1 MERIRRSLTL
11 GLFLL
16 CLAMVAGQR
25 AVGEEFQFTVSAAAN
40 EVIIVE
46 APDTAFKIAL
56 SDTAGSPAYS
66 HYAHTHIAAIKPQSS
81 AQYAVTVEVTNN
93 NEQSVTAPEF
103 AVYTQ
108 PANTLWDWLAWFS
121 ASYAEPGTTAIL
133 TEQIARQSDAETAC
147 FATALLARQYLIEE
161 NTEQATSLLSPGA
174 HGYTCWQLAALAMSA
189 NFAIYHFADAS
200 HAGMALLPGQFE
212 NALAYASTLINPADW
227 QPTSAPTQQE
237 QVSHMLPANSYLTTQ
252 LVATLGFSNLLH
264 GSVVSSQSL
273 MEAGKYS
280 LEQARSQALEQG
292 YTKLLPDIYNG
303 LATYWS
309 LANDNVAAARYLDE
323 AIQSKQQSGDT
334 QGLAEITNN
343 LALVYLWSGRWELA
357 QHTFREATEYLTEED
372 ADITAAVL
380 TANLA
385 SSYSYLGDTDTAE
398 RYYQR
403 TLSLN
408 QSSVY
413 DDDTSHLYLAIAKI
427 AMAGQRW
434 PAALK
439 ALTQAEQKATTLRA
453 DRLPLIYALK
463 AQVLAHNKQ
472 PAEASEL
479 KNTALNSLDTLV
491 KMTERIQ
498 ALTALADTRI
508 QLGEY
513 PEAAKQIEQLT
524 ALIGE
529 HDPQQV
535 TLASLQYQLLKATEP
550 QNESALTATFN
561 KANQHILQLG
571 RELDA
576 YQMGPHWFN
585 KVRELYDA
593 HLDTLLNNP
602 TRANT
607 EQALALLETYQ
618 SQLFLRKRQDRQ
630 HQHLLKQPE
639 LESLWQQRLTL
650 ESGLVNA
657 TAENDKQ
664 HLQQQLD
671 NVKEQWLRLVNSRL
685 SNEAQT
691 NQKPLTLASVQ
702 TAIKANQVVLRYLH
716 ASEQCYVLAISASR
730 HQVTPVKCPPAL
742 PDGLSGA
749 EIIQAYRDARA
760 SDFIPQWVTNNP
772 DIGDIMWQAD
782 GRFFALPMAQ
792 LRLHDNQYVGGR
804 YTLRQTPSL
813 SEYLSPTLRQAAAPM
828 AIGIFD
834 SPAFESKSPTA
845 DTGWRNK
852 LPALP
857 WAKREGDQLASLF
870 SNYAVERYSAEQAT
884 QQALLSSD
892 LREAPLLHIATHS
905 YFDPEDPA
913 IVGLAVARN
922 PSTTTPDN
930 GFLSQSALLGEP
942 FNNQLV
948 VLSGCETSLGKMMAH
963 DGLQSLAYGVLTAG
977 ADSVIST
984 RWKVSDKPTA
994 TFMQYFYQGLKQSGS
1009 STQALRH
1016 ARQQMQRHPR
1026 FKHPMHWAGFTL
1038 TVVNQN
1044 AEFFLLQ
1051 SPQ

>member
-11 GLFLL
+11 GLLLL
-16 CLAMVAGQR
+16 CLAMAAGQR
-25 AVGEEFQFTVSAAAN
+25 AVGEEFQFTVTAAAN

-46 APDTAFKIAL
+46 APDAAFNVTLAD
-56 SDTAGSPAYS
+56 STGSPAYS
-66 HYAHTHIAAIKPQSS
+66 HYAYTHIAAIKPESS
-81 AQYAVTVEVTNN
+81 ARHAVTVEVTSNGG
-93 NEQSVTAPEF
+93 QSVTATEF

-108 PANTLWDWLAWFS
+108 PAKALWDWLAWFS
-121 ASYAEPGTTAIL
+121 ATYAENVTTALL

-147 FATALLARQYLIEE
+147 FATALLARQYLVEG
-161 NTEQATSLLSPGA
+161 NTEKATSLLIPA
-174 HGYTCWQLAALAMSA
+174 ADGYACWQIAALAMSA
-189 NFAIYHFADAS
+189 NFDIYHFADAS
-200 HAGMALLPGQFE
+200 NAAMALLPGQFK
-212 NALAYASTLINPADW
+212 NALAHAATEVNPADW
-227 QPTSAPTQQE
+227 QPTSAPLIHE
-237 QVSHMLPANSYLTTQ
+237 QVSHTLPANSYLTTQ
-252 LVATLGFSNLLH
+252 LVTTLGFSNLLH
-264 GSVVSSQSL
+264 GSVVSSQTL

-280 LEQARSQALEQG
+280 LEHARSQAIEQG

-309 LANDNVAAARYLDE
+309 LANDNVASARYLDE

-357 QHTFREATEYLTEED
+357 QQTFREAAEYLTEDD

-413 DDDTSHLYLAIAKI
+413 DDDTSHLYIALAKI

-434 PAALK
+434 QAALD
-439 ALTQAEQKATTLRA
+439 ALTQAEQKAKDLRS
-453 DRLPLIYALK
+453 DRLPVIYALQ
-463 AQVLAHNKQ
+463 AQALAHHKQ
-472 PAEASEL
+472 HTDA
-479 KNTALNSLDTLV
+479 KRVMNTALNTLDNIV

-498 ALTALADTRI
+498 ALTAITDTRI

-513 PEAAKQIEQLT
+513 PEAAKHIEQLT
-524 ALIGE
+524 ALIADD
-529 HDPQQV
+529 DPQQV
-535 TLASLQYQLLKATEP
+535 ALASLQYQLLKATEP
-550 QNESALTATFN
+550 KNGTALSATFS
-561 KANQHILQLG
+561 KANQLILQLG

-585 KVRELYDA
+585 KVRALYDA
-593 HLDTLLNNP
+593 HLDTLLTNP
-602 TRANT
+602 TTAST

-630 HQHLLKQPE
+630 RQHLLKQPE

-650 ESGLVNA
+650 EGSLVNA
-657 TAENDKQ
+657 TTKSEKH

-671 NVKEQWLRLVNSRL
+671 NVKEQWLRLVNPNL
-685 SNEAQT
+685 SNESRT
-691 NQKPLTLASVQ
+691 NEKPLTLAAVR
-702 TAIKANQVVLRYLH
+702 AALKANQVVLRYLH
-716 ASEQCYVLAISASR
+716 TREQCYVLAISASR
-730 HQVTPVKCPPAL
+730 HQVTSIKCPPAL

-749 EIIQAYRDARA
+749 EIIQAHRDARA
-760 SDFIPQWVTNNP
+760 GDFIPQWVIDNP
-772 DIGDIMWQAD
+772 NLTDIVWQAD
-782 GRFFALPMAQ
+782 GRFFSLPLAK
-792 LRLHDNQYVGGR
+792 LRLPDNQYVGGR
-804 YTLRQTPSL
+804 FTLRQTPSL
-813 SEYLSPTLRQAAAPM
+813 NEYFSASVKQSPAPM
-828 AIGIFD
+828 AVGIFD
-834 SPAFESKSPTA
+834 SPAFATNSPTPDA
-845 DTGWRNK
+845 GWRNK
-852 LPALP
+852 LPAIP

-870 SNYAVERYSAEQAT
+870 SNYSVKRYSAELAT
-884 QQALLSSD
+884 QQALLSAD

-905 YFDPEDPA
+905 YFDPKEPA

-994 TFMQYFYQGLKQSGS
+994 AFMQHFYQRLKQSGS
-1009 STQALRH
+1009 SAEALRH

-1038 TVVNQN
+1038 TVVNRQ
-1044 AEFFLLQ
+1044 AEFFSL
-1051 SPQ
+1051 P

>member
-1 MERIRRSLTL
+1 M
-11 GLFLL
+11 
-16 CLAMVAGQR
+16 CLAMAAGQR
-25 AVGEEFQFTVSAAAN
+25 AVGEEFQFTVTAAAN

-46 APDTAFKIAL
+46 SPDTAFNISL
-56 SDTAGSPAYS
+56 IDSTGGPAYS
-66 HYAHTHIAAIKPQSS
+66 HYAYTHIAAIKPESS
-81 AQYAVTVEVTNN
+81 AQDAVTVVVTSNSD
-93 NEQSVTAPEF
+93 QSVTAAEF

-108 PANTLWDWLAWFS
+108 PSNALWDWLSWFS
-121 ASYAEPGTTAIL
+121 ATYDESVSTALL
-133 TEQIARQSDAETAC
+133 TEQLARQSDAETAC
-147 FATALLARQYLIEE
+147 FATVLLARQYLVEG
-161 NTEQATSLLSPGA
+161 NTEQAASLLAPA
-174 HGYTCWQLAALAMSA
+174 VDGYACWQIAALVMSA
-189 NFAIYHFADAS
+189 NFDIYHFADAS
-200 HAGMALLPGQFE
+200 NAGMVLLPRQFK
-212 NALAYASTLINPADW
+212 NALAHAATEINPADW
-227 QPTSAPTQQE
+227 QPTSAPLIHE
-237 QVSHMLPANSYLTTQ
+237 QVSHTLPANSYLTTQ
-252 LVATLGFSNLLH
+252 LVTTLGFSNLLH
-264 GSVVSSQSL
+264 GSVESSLTL

-280 LEQARSQALEQG
+280 LEHARSQAIEQG

-309 LANDNVAAARYLDE
+309 LANDNVASARYLDE

-357 QHTFREATEYLTEED
+357 QQTFREAAEYLTEDD

-413 DDDTSHLYLAIAKI
+413 DDDTSHLYIALAKI

-434 PAALK
+434 QAALD
-439 ALTQAEQKATTLRA
+439 ALTQAEQKAKDLRS
-453 DRLPLIYALK
+453 DRLPVIYALQ
-463 AQVLAHNKQ
+463 AQALAHNKQ
-472 PAEASEL
+472 PTEASRI
-479 KNTALNSLDTLV
+479 KNTALDTLENIV

-498 ALTALADTRI
+498 ALTALTDTRI

-513 PEAAKQIEQLT
+513 PEAAKHIEQLT
-524 ALIGE
+524 ALIADD
-529 HDPQQV
+529 DPQRV
-535 TLASLQYQLLKATEP
+535 ALASLQYQLLKATEKN
-550 QNESALTATFN
+550 NESTLTATFS
-561 KANQHILQLG
+561 KANQLILQLG
-571 RELDA
+571 NELDA

-585 KVRELYDA
+585 KVRALYDA
-593 HLDTLLNNP
+593 HLDTLLTNP
-602 TRANT
+602 TTAST

-630 HQHLLKQPE
+630 RQHLLKQPE

-650 ESGLVNA
+650 EGSLVNA
-657 TAENDKQ
+657 TTKSEKH

-671 NVKEQWLRLVNSRL
+671 NVKEQWLRLVNPSL
-685 SNEAQT
+685 PNETRT
-691 NQKPLTLASVQ
+691 NEKPLTLAAVQ
-702 TAIKANQVVLRYLH
+702 TALKANQVVLRYLH
-716 ASEQCYVLAISASR
+716 TREQCYALAISAAKQ
-730 HQVTPVKCPPAL
+730 QVTSIKCPPAL

-749 EIIQAYRDARA
+749 EIIQAYRDVRA
-760 SDFIPQWVTNNP
+760 GDFIPQWVINNP
-772 DIGDIMWQAD
+772 DLTDIVWQAD
-782 GRFFALPMAQ
+782 GRFFSLPLAQ
-792 LRLHDNQYVGGR
+792 LRLPDNQYVGGR

-813 SEYLSPTLRQAAAPM
+813 NEYFSASVKQSPAPM
-828 AIGIFD
+828 AVGIFD
-834 SPAFESKSPTA
+834 SPAFATNSPTPDA
-845 DTGWRNK
+845 GWRNK
-852 LPALP
+852 LPAIP

-870 SNYAVERYSAEQAT
+870 SNYSVKRYSAELAT
-884 QQALLSSD
+884 QQALLSAD

-905 YFDPEDPA
+905 YFDPKEPA

-994 TFMQYFYQGLKQSGS
+994 AFMQHFYQRLKQSGS
-1009 STQALRH
+1009 SAEALRH

-1038 TVVNQN
+1038 TVVNRQ
-1044 AEFFLLQ
+1044 AEFFSL
-1051 SPQ
+1051 P

>member
-1 MERIRRSLTL
+1 M
-11 GLFLL
+11 
-16 CLAMVAGQR
+16 CLAMAAGQR
-25 AVGEEFQFTVSAAAN
+25 AVGEEFQFTVTAAAN

-46 APDTAFKIAL
+46 SPDTAFNISL
-56 SDTAGSPAYS
+56 IDSTGGPAYS
-66 HYAHTHIAAIKPQSS
+66 HYAYTHIAAIKPESS
-81 AQYAVTVEVTNN
+81 AQDAVTVVVTSNSD
-93 NEQSVTAPEF
+93 QSVTAAEF

-108 PANTLWDWLAWFS
+108 PSNALWDWLSWFS
-121 ASYAEPGTTAIL
+121 ATYDESVSTALL
-133 TEQIARQSDAETAC
+133 TEQLARQSDAETAC
-147 FATALLARQYLIEE
+147 FATVLLARQYLVEG
-161 NTEQATSLLSPGA
+161 NTEQAASLLAPA
-174 HGYTCWQLAALAMSA
+174 VDGYACWQIAALVMSA
-189 NFAIYHFADAS
+189 NFDIYHFADAS
-200 HAGMALLPGQFE
+200 NAGMVLLPRQFK
-212 NALAYASTLINPADW
+212 NALAHAATEINPADW
-227 QPTSAPTQQE
+227 QPTSAPLIHE
-237 QVSHMLPANSYLTTQ
+237 QVSHTLPANSYLTTQ
-252 LVATLGFSNLLH
+252 LVTTLGFSNLLH
-264 GSVVSSQSL
+264 GSVESSLTL

-280 LEQARSQALEQG
+280 LEHARSQAIEQG

-309 LANDNVAAARYLDE
+309 LANDNVASARYLDE

-357 QHTFREATEYLTEED
+357 QQTFREAAEYLTEDD

-408 QSSVY
+408 QSRVY
-413 DDDTSHLYLAIAKI
+413 DDDTSHLYIALAKI

-434 PAALK
+434 QAALD
-439 ALTQAEQKATTLRA
+439 ALTQAEQKAKDLRS
-453 DRLPLIYALK
+453 DRLPVIYALQ
-463 AQVLAHNKQ
+463 AQALAHHKQ
-472 PAEASEL
+472 HTDA
-479 KNTALNSLDTLV
+479 KRVMNTALNTLDNIV

-498 ALTALADTRI
+498 ALTAITDTRI

-513 PEAAKQIEQLT
+513 PEAAKHIEQLT
-524 ALIGE
+524 ALIADD
-529 HDPQQV
+529 DPQQV
-535 TLASLQYQLLKATEP
+535 ALASLQYQLLKATEP
-550 QNESALTATFN
+550 KNGTALSATFS
-561 KANQHILQLG
+561 KANQLILQLG
-571 RELDA
+571 NELDA

-585 KVRELYDA
+585 KVRALYDA
-593 HLDTLLNNP
+593 HLDTLLTNP
-602 TRANT
+602 TTAST

-630 HQHLLKQPE
+630 RQHLLKQPE

-650 ESGLVNA
+650 EGSLVNA
-657 TAENDKQ
+657 TTKSEKH

-671 NVKEQWLRLVNSRL
+671 NVKEQWLRLVNPNL
-685 SNEAQT
+685 SNESRT
-691 NQKPLTLASVQ
+691 NEKPLTLAAVR
-702 TAIKANQVVLRYLH
+702 AALKANQVVLRYLH
-716 ASEQCYVLAISASR
+716 TREQCYVLAISASR
-730 HQVTPVKCPPAL
+730 HQVTSIKCPPAL

-749 EIIQAYRDARA
+749 EIIQAHRDARA
-760 SDFIPQWVTNNP
+760 GDFIPQWVIDNP
-772 DIGDIMWQAD
+772 NLTDIVWQAD
-782 GRFFALPMAQ
+782 GRFFSLPLAK
-792 LRLHDNQYVGGR
+792 LRLPDNQYVGGR
-804 YTLRQTPSL
+804 FTLRQTPSL
-813 SEYLSPTLRQAAAPM
+813 NEYFSASVKQSPAPM
-828 AIGIFD
+828 AVGIFD
-834 SPAFESKSPTA
+834 SPAFATNSPTPDA
-845 DTGWRNK
+845 GWRNK
-852 LPALP
+852 LPAIP

-870 SNYAVERYSAEQAT
+870 SNFSVKRYSAELAT
-884 QQALLSSD
+884 QQALLSAD

-905 YFDPEDPA
+905 YFDPKEPA

-994 TFMQYFYQGLKQSGS
+994 TFMQHFYQGLKQSGS
-1009 STQALRH
+1009 STEALRH

-1038 TVVNQN
+1038 TVVNRQ
-1044 AEFFLLQ
+1044 AEFFSL
-1051 SPQ
+1051 P

>member
-1 MERIRRSLTL
+1 MERIRRSLTS
-11 GLFLL
+11 GLLLL
-16 CLAMVAGQR
+16 CLAMAAGQR
-25 AVGEEFQFTVSAAAN
+25 AVGEEFQFTVTAAAN

-46 APDTAFKIAL
+46 SPDTAFNISL
-56 SDTAGSPAYS
+56 IDSTGGPAYS
-66 HYAHTHIAAIKPQSS
+66 HYAYTHIAAIKPESS
-81 AQYAVTVEVTNN
+81 AQDAVTVVVTSNSD
-93 NEQSVTAPEF
+93 QSVTAAEF

-108 PANTLWDWLAWFS
+108 PSNALWDWLSWFS
-121 ASYAEPGTTAIL
+121 ATYDESVSTALL
-133 TEQIARQSDAETAC
+133 TEQLARQSDAETAC
-147 FATALLARQYLIEE
+147 FATVLLARQYLVEG
-161 NTEQATSLLSPGA
+161 NTEQAASLLAPA
-174 HGYTCWQLAALAMSA
+174 VDGYACWQIAALVMSA
-189 NFAIYHFADAS
+189 NFDIYHFADAS
-200 HAGMALLPGQFE
+200 NAGMVLLPRQFK
-212 NALAYASTLINPADW
+212 NALAHAATEINPADW
-227 QPTSAPTQQE
+227 QPTSAPLIHE
-237 QVSHMLPANSYLTTQ
+237 QVSHTLPANSYLTTQ
-252 LVATLGFSNLLH
+252 LVTTLGFSNLLH
-264 GSVVSSQSL
+264 GSVESSLTL

-280 LEQARSQALEQG
+280 LEHARSQAIEQG

-309 LANDNVAAARYLDE
+309 LANDNVASARYLDE

-357 QHTFREATEYLTEED
+357 QQTFREAAEYLTEDD

-408 QSSVY
+408 QSRVY
-413 DDDTSHLYLAIAKI
+413 DDDTSHLYIALAKI

-434 PAALK
+434 QAALD
-439 ALTQAEQKATTLRA
+439 ALTQAEQKAKDLRS
-453 DRLPLIYALK
+453 DRLPVIYALQ
-463 AQVLAHNKQ
+463 AQALAHHKQ
-472 PAEASEL
+472 HTDA
-479 KNTALNSLDTLV
+479 KRVMNTALNTLDNIV

-498 ALTALADTRI
+498 ALTAITDTRI

-513 PEAAKQIEQLT
+513 PEAAKHIEQLT
-524 ALIGE
+524 ALIADD
-529 HDPQQV
+529 DPQQV
-535 TLASLQYQLLKATEP
+535 ALASLQYQLLKATEP
-550 QNESALTATFN
+550 KNGTALSATFS
-561 KANQHILQLG
+561 KANQLILQLG

-585 KVRELYDA
+585 KVRALYDA
-593 HLDTLLNNP
+593 HLDTLLTNP
-602 TRANT
+602 TTAST

-630 HQHLLKQPE
+630 RQHLLKQPE

-650 ESGLVNA
+650 EGSLVNA
-657 TAENDKQ
+657 TTKSEKH

-671 NVKEQWLRLVNSRL
+671 NVKEQWLRLVNPNL
-685 SNEAQT
+685 SNESRT
-691 NQKPLTLASVQ
+691 NEKPLTLAAVR
-702 TAIKANQVVLRYLH
+702 AALKANQVVLRYLH
-716 ASEQCYVLAISASR
+716 TREQCYVLAISASR
-730 HQVTPVKCPPAL
+730 HQVTSIKCPPAL

-749 EIIQAYRDARA
+749 EIIQAHRDARA
-760 SDFIPQWVTNNP
+760 GDFIPQWVIDNP
-772 DIGDIMWQAD
+772 NLTDIVWQAD
-782 GRFFALPMAQ
+782 GRFFSLPLAQ
-792 LRLHDNQYVGGR
+792 LRLPDNQYVGGR

-813 SEYLSPTLRQAAAPM
+813 NEYFSASVKQSPAPM
-828 AIGIFD
+828 AVGIFD
-834 SPAFESKSPTA
+834 SPAFATNSPTPDA
-845 DTGWRNK
+845 GWRNK
-852 LPALP
+852 LPAIP

-870 SNYAVERYSAEQAT
+870 SNFSVKRYSAELAT
-884 QQALLSSD
+884 QQALLSAD

-905 YFDPEDPA
+905 YFDPKEPA

-994 TFMQYFYQGLKQSGS
+994 TFMQHFYQGLKQSGS
-1009 STQALRH
+1009 STEALRH

-1038 TVVNQN
+1038 TVVNRQ
-1044 AEFFLLQ
+1044 AEFFSL
-1051 SPQ
+1051 P

>member
-1 MERIRRSLTL
+1 MARIRRSLTSRL
-11 GLFLL
+11 LLL
-16 CLAMVAGQR
+16 CLAMVAGQH

-40 EVIIVE
+40 EIIIVE
-46 APDTAFKIAL
+46 APDAAFNITL
-56 SDTAGSPAYS
+56 DDTSGSLAYS
-66 HYAHTHIAAIKPQSS
+66 HYAYTHIAAIKPRSS

-108 PANTLWDWLAWFS
+108 SANTLWDWLAWFS

-200 HAGMALLPGQFE
+200 HAGMALLPRQFN
-212 NALAYASTLINPADW
+212 NALAHAASVINPADW
-227 QPTSAPTQQE
+227 QQTLTPLISEPA
-237 QVSHMLPANSYLTTQ
+237 SHMLPANSYLTTQ

-343 LALVYLWSGRWELA
+343 LALVYFWSGRWELA
-357 QHTFREATEYLTEED
+357 QQTFREATEYLTEED
-372 ADITAAVL
+372 TDITAAVL

-408 QSSVY
+408 QNSVF
-413 DDDTSHLYLAIAKI
+413 DDDTSHLYLALAKI

-434 PAALK
+434 PAALEV
-439 ALTQAEQKATTLRA
+439 LTQAEQKATTLRA

-593 HLDTLLNNP
+593 HLDTLLSNP
-602 TRANT
+602 IKANT

-639 LESLWQQRLTL
+639 LERLWQQRLTL
-650 ESGLVNA
+650 EGGLVNA
-657 TAENDKQ
+657 IAENDKQ

-671 NVKEQWLRLVNSRL
+671 NVKEQWLRLVNPSL
-685 SNEAQT
+685 SSEAIT
-691 NQKPLTLASVQ
+691 TEKPLTLASVQ

-760 SDFIPQWVTNNP
+760 SDFIPQWVINNP
-772 DIGDIMWQAD
+772 NIADIVWQAD
-782 GRFFALPMAQ
+782 GRFFSLPLAQ

-813 SEYLSPTLRQAAAPM
+813 NEYLSHTLGQAAAPM
-828 AIGIFD
+828 SIGIFD
-834 SPAFESKSPTA
+834 APAFESKSPAA
-845 DTGWRNK
+845 DSGWRNK

-870 SNYAVERYSAEQAT
+870 SHYSVKRYSADQAT

-892 LREAPLLHIATHS
+892 LREAALLHIATHS
-905 YFDPEDPA
+905 YFDSEDTA

-922 PSTTTPDN
+922 ASTTSPDN

-1038 TVVNQN
+1038 TVVNQQ
-1044 AEFFLLQ
+1044 AENFQ
-1051 SPQ
+1051 IK

>member
-1 MERIRRSLTL
+1 M
-11 GLFLL
+11 
-16 CLAMVAGQR
+16 CLAMAAGQR
-25 AVGEEFQFTVSAAAN
+25 AVGEEFQFTVTAAAN

-46 APDTAFKIAL
+46 SPDTAFNISL
-56 SDTAGSPAYS
+56 IDSTGGPAYS
-66 HYAHTHIAAIKPQSS
+66 HYAYTHIAAIKPESS
-81 AQYAVTVEVTNN
+81 AQDAVTVVVTSNSD
-93 NEQSVTAPEF
+93 QSVTAAEF

-108 PANTLWDWLAWFS
+108 PSNALWDWLSWFS
-121 ASYAEPGTTAIL
+121 ATYDESVSTALL
-133 TEQIARQSDAETAC
+133 TEQLARQSDAETAC
-147 FATALLARQYLIEE
+147 FATVLLARQYLVEG
-161 NTEQATSLLSPGA
+161 NTEQAASLLAPA
-174 HGYTCWQLAALAMSA
+174 VDGYACWQIAALVMSA
-189 NFAIYHFADAS
+189 NFDIYHFADAS
-200 HAGMALLPGQFE
+200 NAGMVLLPRQFK
-212 NALAYASTLINPADW
+212 NALAHAATEINPADW
-227 QPTSAPTQQE
+227 QPTSAPLIHE
-237 QVSHMLPANSYLTTQ
+237 QVSHTLPANSYLTTQ
-252 LVATLGFSNLLH
+252 LVTTLGFSNLLH
-264 GSVVSSQSL
+264 GSVESSLTL

-280 LEQARSQALEQG
+280 LEHARSQAIEQG

-309 LANDNVAAARYLDE
+309 LANDNVASARYLDE

-357 QHTFREATEYLTEED
+357 QQTFREAAEYLTEDD

-408 QSSVY
+408 QSRVY
-413 DDDTSHLYLAIAKI
+413 DDDTSHLYIALAKI

-434 PAALK
+434 QAALD
-439 ALTQAEQKATTLRA
+439 ALTQAEQKAKDLRS
-453 DRLPLIYALK
+453 DRLPVIYALQ
-463 AQVLAHNKQ
+463 AQALAHHKQ
-472 PAEASEL
+472 HTDA
-479 KNTALNSLDTLV
+479 KRVMNTALNTLDNIV

-498 ALTALADTRI
+498 ALTAITDTRI

-513 PEAAKQIEQLT
+513 PEAAKHIEQLT
-524 ALIGE
+524 ALIADD
-529 HDPQQV
+529 DPQQV
-535 TLASLQYQLLKATEP
+535 ALASLQYQLLKATEP
-550 QNESALTATFN
+550 KNGTALSATFS
-561 KANQHILQLG
+561 KANQLILQLG

-585 KVRELYDA
+585 KVRALYDA
-593 HLDTLLNNP
+593 HLDTLLTNP
-602 TRANT
+602 TTAST

-630 HQHLLKQPE
+630 RQHLLKQPE

-650 ESGLVNA
+650 EGSLVNA
-657 TAENDKQ
+657 TTKSEKH

-671 NVKEQWLRLVNSRL
+671 NVKEQWLRLVNPNL
-685 SNEAQT
+685 SNESRT
-691 NQKPLTLASVQ
+691 NEKPLTLAAVR
-702 TAIKANQVVLRYLH
+702 AALKANQVVLRYLH
-716 ASEQCYVLAISASR
+716 TREQCYVLAISASR
-730 HQVTPVKCPPAL
+730 HQVTSIKCPPAL

-749 EIIQAYRDARA
+749 EIIQAHRDARA
-760 SDFIPQWVTNNP
+760 GDFIPQWVIDNP
-772 DIGDIMWQAD
+772 NLTDIVWQAD
-782 GRFFALPMAQ
+782 GRFFSLPLAQ
-792 LRLHDNQYVGGR
+792 LRLPDNQYVGGR

-813 SEYLSPTLRQAAAPM
+813 NEYFSASVKQSPAPM
-828 AIGIFD
+828 AVGIFD
-834 SPAFESKSPTA
+834 SPAFATNSPTPDA
-845 DTGWRNK
+845 GWRNK
-852 LPALP
+852 LPAIP

-870 SNYAVERYSAEQAT
+870 SNFSVKRYSAELAT
-884 QQALLSSD
+884 QQALLSAD

-905 YFDPEDPA
+905 YFDPKEPA

-994 TFMQYFYQGLKQSGS
+994 TFMQHFYQGLKQSGS
-1009 STQALRH
+1009 STEALRH

-1038 TVVNQN
+1038 TVVNRQ
-1044 AEFFLLQ
+1044 AEFFSL
-1051 SPQ
+1051 P

>member
-1 MERIRRSLTL
+1 MEPIRQSLSL
-11 GLFLL
+11 GLILF
-16 CLAMVAGQR
+16 CLALFAGQR
-25 AVGEEFQFTVSAAAN
+25 AVADEFQFTVTAAAN

-46 APDTAFKIAL
+46 APDTAFNITL
-56 SDTAGSPAYS
+56 DGTTGSPANS
-66 HYAHTHIAAIKPQSS
+66 HYGYTHIAAIRPQSS
-81 AQYAVTVEVTNN
+81 AEYAVTITVNDNSEP
-93 NEQSVTAPEF
+93 SVTASEF
-103 AVYTQ
+103 AVYSQ
-108 PANTLWDWLAWFS
+108 PANALWDWLAWFS
-121 ASYAEPGTTAIL
+121 ATYEDSGNATVL

-161 NTEQATSLLSPGA
+161 NTEQASSLLAPA
-174 HGYTCWQLAALAMSA
+174 ANGYTCWQLAALAMSA
-189 NFAIYHFADAS
+189 NFGIYHFADAS
-200 HAGMALLPGQFE
+200 NAGMALLPGQFK
-212 NALAYASTLINPADW
+212 NALTHATSVINPADW
-227 QPTSAPTQQE
+227 QPASESLPGEPAG
-237 QVSHMLPANSYLTTQ
+237 HMLPANSYLTTQ
-252 LVATLGFSNLLH
+252 LIATLGFSNLLH
-264 GSVVSSQSL
+264 GSVVSSQTL

-280 LEQARSQALEQG
+280 LEQARSQAIEQG

-309 LANDNVAAARYLDE
+309 LANDNVAAARYLNE
-323 AIQSKQQSGDT
+323 AIRSKQQSGDT

-357 QHTFREATEYLTEED
+357 QQTFREATEYLTEDD

-403 TLSLN
+403 TLTLN
-408 QSSVY
+408 QSRVY
-413 DDDTSHLYLAIAKI
+413 DDDSSHLYIALAKI

-434 PAALK
+434 PAALD
-439 ALTQAEQKATTLRA
+439 ALTQAEQKAENLRS
-453 DRLPLIYALK
+453 DRLPLIYALQ
-463 AQVLAHNKQ
+463 AQALVHNMQ
-472 PAEASEL
+472 PAQANKL
-479 KNTALNSLDTLV
+479 KNTALDTLDNVV

-498 ALTALADTRI
+498 ALTALTDTRI

-513 PEAAKQIEQLT
+513 PEAAKQIEQLL
-524 ALIGE
+524 ALIDDD
-529 HDPQQV
+529 DPQQV
-535 TLASLQYQLLKATEP
+535 ALASLQYQLLKATEP
-550 QNESALTATFN
+550 QNKSALAATFS

-571 RELDA
+571 RKLDA

-593 HLDTLLNNP
+593 HLDTLLSHP
-602 TRANT
+602 TTANT

-650 ESGLVNA
+650 EGGLVNA
-657 TAENDKQ
+657 IAENDKQ

-671 NVKEQWLRLVNSRL
+671 NVKEQWLRLVNPSL
-685 SNEAQT
+685 SSEAIT
-691 NQKPLTLASVQ
+691 TEKPLTLASVQ

-772 DIGDIMWQAD
+772 NITDIMWQAD

>member
-1 MERIRRSLTL
+1 MERIRRSLTS
-11 GLFLL
+11 GLLLL
-16 CLAMVAGQR
+16 CLAMAAGQR
-25 AVGEEFQFTVSAAAN
+25 AVGEEFQFTVTAAAN

-46 APDTAFKIAL
+46 SPDTAFNISL
-56 SDTAGSPAYS
+56 IDSTGGPAYS
-66 HYAHTHIAAIKPQSS
+66 HYAYTHIAAIKPESS
-81 AQYAVTVEVTNN
+81 AQDAVTVVVTSNSD
-93 NEQSVTAPEF
+93 QSVTAAEF

-108 PANTLWDWLAWFS
+108 PSNALWDWLSWFS
-121 ASYAEPGTTAIL
+121 ATYDESVSTALL
-133 TEQIARQSDAETAC
+133 TEQLARQSDAETAC
-147 FATALLARQYLIEE
+147 FATVLLARQYLVEG
-161 NTEQATSLLSPGA
+161 NTEQAASLLAPA
-174 HGYTCWQLAALAMSA
+174 VDGYACWQIAALVMSA
-189 NFAIYHFADAS
+189 NFDIYHFADAS
-200 HAGMALLPGQFE
+200 NAGMVLLPRQFK
-212 NALAYASTLINPADW
+212 NALAHAATEINPADW
-227 QPTSAPTQQE
+227 QPTSAPLIHE
-237 QVSHMLPANSYLTTQ
+237 QVSHTLPANSYLTTQ
-252 LVATLGFSNLLH
+252 LVTTLGFSNLLH
-264 GSVVSSQSL
+264 GSVESSLTL

-280 LEQARSQALEQG
+280 LEHARSQAIEQG

-309 LANDNVAAARYLDE
+309 LANDNVASARYLDE

-357 QHTFREATEYLTEED
+357 QQTFREAAEYLTEDD

-408 QSSVY
+408 QSRVY
-413 DDDTSHLYLAIAKI
+413 DDDTSHLYIALAKI

-434 PAALK
+434 QAALD
-439 ALTQAEQKATTLRA
+439 ALTQAEQKAKDLRS
-453 DRLPLIYALK
+453 DRLPVIYALQ
-463 AQVLAHNKQ
+463 AQALAHHKQ
-472 PAEASEL
+472 HTDA
-479 KNTALNSLDTLV
+479 KRVMNTALNTLDNIV

-498 ALTALADTRI
+498 ALTAITDTRI

-513 PEAAKQIEQLT
+513 PEAAKHIEQLT
-524 ALIGE
+524 ALIADD
-529 HDPQQV
+529 DPQQV
-535 TLASLQYQLLKATEP
+535 ALASLQYQLLKATEP
-550 QNESALTATFN
+550 KNGTALSATFS
-561 KANQHILQLG
+561 KANQLILQLG

-585 KVRELYDA
+585 KVRALYDA
-593 HLDTLLNNP
+593 HLDTLLTNP
-602 TRANT
+602 TTAST

-630 HQHLLKQPE
+630 RQHLLKQPE

-650 ESGLVNA
+650 EGSLVNA
-657 TAENDKQ
+657 TTKSEKH

-671 NVKEQWLRLVNSRL
+671 NVKEQWLRLVNPNL
-685 SNEAQT
+685 SNESRT
-691 NQKPLTLASVQ
+691 NEKPLTLAAVR
-702 TAIKANQVVLRYLH
+702 AALKANQVVLRYLH
-716 ASEQCYVLAISASR
+716 TREQCYVLAISASR
-730 HQVTPVKCPPAL
+730 HQVTSIKCPPAL

-749 EIIQAYRDARA
+749 EIIQAYRDVRA
-760 SDFIPQWVTNNP
+760 GDFIPQWVIDNP
-772 DIGDIMWQAD
+772 NLTDIVWQAD
-782 GRFFALPMAQ
+782 GRFFSLPLAK
-792 LRLHDNQYVGGR
+792 LRLPDNQYVGGR
-804 YTLRQTPSL
+804 FTLRQTPSL
-813 SEYLSPTLRQAAAPM
+813 NEYFSASVKQSPAPM
-828 AIGIFD
+828 AVGIFD
-834 SPAFESKSPTA
+834 SPAFATNSPTPDA
-845 DTGWRNK
+845 GWRNK
-852 LPALP
+852 LPAIP

-870 SNYAVERYSAEQAT
+870 SNFSVKRYSAELAT
-884 QQALLSSD
+884 QQALLSAD

-905 YFDPEDPA
+905 YFDPKEPA

-994 TFMQYFYQGLKQSGS
+994 TFMQHFYQGLKQSGS
-1009 STQALRH
+1009 STEALRH

-1038 TVVNQN
+1038 TVVNRQ
-1044 AEFFLLQ
+1044 AEFFSL
-1051 SPQ
+1051 P

>member
-1 MERIRRSLTL
+1 M
-11 GLFLL
+11 
-16 CLAMVAGQR
+16 CLAMAAGQR
-25 AVGEEFQFTVSAAAN
+25 AVGEEFQFTVTAAAN

-46 APDTAFKIAL
+46 SPDTAFNISL
-56 SDTAGSPAYS
+56 IDSTGGPAYS
-66 HYAHTHIAAIKPQSS
+66 HYAYTHIAAIKPESS
-81 AQYAVTVEVTNN
+81 AQDAVTVVVTSNSD
-93 NEQSVTAPEF
+93 QSVTAAEF

-108 PANTLWDWLAWFS
+108 PSNALWDWLSWFS
-121 ASYAEPGTTAIL
+121 ATYDESVSTALL
-133 TEQIARQSDAETAC
+133 TEQLARQSDAETAC
-147 FATALLARQYLIEE
+147 FATVLLARQYLVEG
-161 NTEQATSLLSPGA
+161 NTEQAASLLAPA
-174 HGYTCWQLAALAMSA
+174 VDGYACWQIAALVMSA
-189 NFAIYHFADAS
+189 NFDIYHFADAS
-200 HAGMALLPGQFE
+200 NAGMVLLPRQFK
-212 NALAYASTLINPADW
+212 NALAHAATEINPADW
-227 QPTSAPTQQE
+227 QPTSAPLIHE
-237 QVSHMLPANSYLTTQ
+237 QVSHTLPANSYLTTQ
-252 LVATLGFSNLLH
+252 LVTTLGFSNLLH
-264 GSVVSSQSL
+264 GSVESSLTL

-280 LEQARSQALEQG
+280 LEHARSQAIEQG

-309 LANDNVAAARYLDE
+309 LANDNVASARYLDE

-357 QHTFREATEYLTEED
+357 QQTFREAAEYLTEDD

-408 QSSVY
+408 QSRVY
-413 DDDTSHLYLAIAKI
+413 DDDTSHLYIALAKI

-434 PAALK
+434 QAALD
-439 ALTQAEQKATTLRA
+439 ALTQAEQKAKDLRS
-453 DRLPLIYALK
+453 DRLPVIYALQ
-463 AQVLAHNKQ
+463 AQALAHHKQ
-472 PAEASEL
+472 HTDA
-479 KNTALNSLDTLV
+479 KRVMNTALNTLDNIV

-498 ALTALADTRI
+498 ALTAITDTRI

-513 PEAAKQIEQLT
+513 PEAAKHIEQLT
-524 ALIGE
+524 ALIADD
-529 HDPQQV
+529 DPQQV
-535 TLASLQYQLLKATEP
+535 ALASLQYQLLKATEP
-550 QNESALTATFN
+550 KNGTALSATFS
-561 KANQHILQLG
+561 KANQLILQLG

-585 KVRELYDA
+585 KVRALYDA
-593 HLDTLLNNP
+593 HLDTLLTNP
-602 TRANT
+602 TTAST

-630 HQHLLKQPE
+630 RQHLLKQPE

-650 ESGLVNA
+650 EGSLVNA
-657 TAENDKQ
+657 TTKSEKH

-671 NVKEQWLRLVNSRL
+671 NVKEQWLRLVNPNL
-685 SNEAQT
+685 SNESRT
-691 NQKPLTLASVQ
+691 NEKPLTLAAVR
-702 TAIKANQVVLRYLH
+702 AALKANQVVLRYLH
-716 ASEQCYVLAISASR
+716 TREQCYVLAISASR
-730 HQVTPVKCPPAL
+730 HQVTSIKCPPAL

-749 EIIQAYRDARA
+749 EIIQAYRDVRA
-760 SDFIPQWVTNNP
+760 GDFIPQWVIDNP
-772 DIGDIMWQAD
+772 NLTDIVWQAD
-782 GRFFALPMAQ
+782 GRFFSLPLAK
-792 LRLHDNQYVGGR
+792 LRLPDNQYVGGR
-804 YTLRQTPSL
+804 FTLRQTPSL
-813 SEYLSPTLRQAAAPM
+813 NEYFSASVKQSPAPM
-828 AIGIFD
+828 AVGIFD
-834 SPAFESKSPTA
+834 SPAFATNSPTPDA
-845 DTGWRNK
+845 GWRNK
-852 LPALP
+852 LPAIP

-870 SNYAVERYSAEQAT
+870 SNFSVKRYSAELAT
-884 QQALLSSD
+884 QQALLSAD

-905 YFDPEDPA
+905 YFDPKEPA

-994 TFMQYFYQGLKQSGS
+994 TFMQHFYQGLKQSGS
-1009 STQALRH
+1009 STEALRH

-1038 TVVNQN
+1038 TVVNRQ
-1044 AEFFLLQ
+1044 AEFFSL
-1051 SPQ
+1051 P

>member
-1 MERIRRSLTL
+1 M
-11 GLFLL
+11 
-16 CLAMVAGQR
+16 CLAMAAGQR
-25 AVGEEFQFTVSAAAN
+25 AVGEEFQFTVTAAAN

-46 APDTAFKIAL
+46 SPDTAFNISL
-56 SDTAGSPAYS
+56 IDSTGGPAYS
-66 HYAHTHIAAIKPQSS
+66 HYAYTHIAAIKPESS
-81 AQYAVTVEVTNN
+81 AQDAVTVVVTSNSD
-93 NEQSVTAPEF
+93 QSVTAAEF

-108 PANTLWDWLAWFS
+108 PSNALWDWLSWFS
-121 ASYAEPGTTAIL
+121 ATYDESVSTALL
-133 TEQIARQSDAETAC
+133 TEQLARQSDAETAC
-147 FATALLARQYLIEE
+147 FATVLLARQYLVEG
-161 NTEQATSLLSPGA
+161 NTEQAASLLAPA
-174 HGYTCWQLAALAMSA
+174 VDGYACWQIAALVMSA
-189 NFAIYHFADAS
+189 NFDIYHFADAS
-200 HAGMALLPGQFE
+200 NAGMVLLPRQFK
-212 NALAYASTLINPADW
+212 NALAHAATEINPADW
-227 QPTSAPTQQE
+227 QPTSAPLIHE
-237 QVSHMLPANSYLTTQ
+237 QVSHTLPANSYLTTQ
-252 LVATLGFSNLLH
+252 LVTTLGFSNLLH
-264 GSVVSSQSL
+264 GSVESSLTL

-280 LEQARSQALEQG
+280 LEHARSQAIEQG

-309 LANDNVAAARYLDE
+309 LANDNVASARYLDE

-357 QHTFREATEYLTEED
+357 QQTFREAAEYLTEDD

-408 QSSVY
+408 QSRVY
-413 DDDTSHLYLAIAKI
+413 DDDTSHLYIALAKI

-434 PAALK
+434 QAALD
-439 ALTQAEQKATTLRA
+439 ALTQAEQKAKDLRS
-453 DRLPLIYALK
+453 DRLPVIYALQ
-463 AQVLAHNKQ
+463 AQALAHHKQ
-472 PAEASEL
+472 HTDA
-479 KNTALNSLDTLV
+479 KRVMNTALNTLDNIV

-498 ALTALADTRI
+498 ALTAITDTRI

-513 PEAAKQIEQLT
+513 PEAAKHIEQLT
-524 ALIGE
+524 ALIADD
-529 HDPQQV
+529 DPQQV
-535 TLASLQYQLLKATEP
+535 ALASLQYQLLKATEP
-550 QNESALTATFN
+550 KNGTALSATFS
-561 KANQHILQLG
+561 KANQLILQLG

-585 KVRELYDA
+585 KVRALYDA
-593 HLDTLLNNP
+593 HLDTLLTNP
-602 TRANT
+602 TTAST

-630 HQHLLKQPE
+630 RQHLLKQPE

-650 ESGLVNA
+650 EGSLVNA
-657 TAENDKQ
+657 TTKSEKH

-671 NVKEQWLRLVNSRL
+671 NVKEQWLRLVNPNL
-685 SNEAQT
+685 SNESRT
-691 NQKPLTLASVQ
+691 NEKPLTLAAVR
-702 TAIKANQVVLRYLH
+702 AALKANQVVLRYLH
-716 ASEQCYVLAISASR
+716 TREQCYVLAISASR
-730 HQVTPVKCPPAL
+730 HQVTSIKCPPAL

-749 EIIQAYRDARA
+749 EIIQAHRDARA
-760 SDFIPQWVTNNP
+760 GDFIPQWVIDNP
-772 DIGDIMWQAD
+772 NLTDIVWQAD
-782 GRFFALPMAQ
+782 GRFFSLPLAK
-792 LRLHDNQYVGGR
+792 LRLPDNQYVGGR
-804 YTLRQTPSL
+804 FTLRQTPSL
-813 SEYLSPTLRQAAAPM
+813 NEYFSASVKQSPAPM
-828 AIGIFD
+828 AVGIFD
-834 SPAFESKSPTA
+834 SPAFATNSPTPDA
-845 DTGWRNK
+845 GWRNK
-852 LPALP
+852 LPAIP

-870 SNYAVERYSAEQAT
+870 SNFSVKRYSAELAT
-884 QQALLSSD
+884 QQALLSAD

-905 YFDPEDPA
+905 YFDPKEPA

-994 TFMQYFYQGLKQSGS
+994 TFMQHFYQGLKQSGS
-1009 STQALRH
+1009 STEALRH

-1038 TVVNQN
+1038 TVVNRQ
-1044 AEFFLLQ
+1044 AEFFSL
-1051 SPQ
+1051 P

>member
-1 MERIRRSLTL
+1 MEPIRQSLSL
-11 GLFLL
+11 GLILF
-16 CLAMVAGQR
+16 CLALFAGQR
-25 AVGEEFQFTVSAAAN
+25 AVADEFQFTVTAAAN

-46 APDTAFKIAL
+46 APDTAFNITL
-56 SDTAGSPAYS
+56 DGTPGSPAYS
-66 HYAHTHIAAIKPQSS
+66 HYGYTHIAAIRPQSS
-81 AQYAVTVEVTNN
+81 AEYAVTITVNDNSEP
-93 NEQSVTAPEF
+93 SVTASEF
-103 AVYTQ
+103 AVYSQ
-108 PANTLWDWLAWFS
+108 PANALWDWLAWFS
-121 ASYAEPGTTAIL
+121 ATYEDPGNATVL

-161 NTEQATSLLSPGA
+161 NTEQASSLLAPA
-174 HGYTCWQLAALAMSA
+174 ANGYTCWQLAALAMSTH
-189 NFAIYHFADAS
+189 FGIYHFADAS
-200 HAGMALLPGQFE
+200 NAGMALLPGQFK
-212 NALAYASTLINPADW
+212 NALTHATSVINPADW
-227 QPTSAPTQQE
+227 QPASESLPGEPAG
-237 QVSHMLPANSYLTTQ
+237 HMLPANSYLTTQ

-264 GSVVSSQSL
+264 GSVVSSQTL

-280 LEQARSQALEQG
+280 LEQARSQAIEQG

-309 LANDNVAAARYLDE
+309 LANDNVAAARYLNE
-323 AIQSKQQSGDT
+323 AIRSKQQSGDT

-357 QHTFREATEYLTEED
+357 QQTFREATEYLTEDD

-403 TLSLN
+403 TLTLN
-408 QSSVY
+408 QSRVY
-413 DDDTSHLYLAIAKI
+413 DDDSSHLYIAVAKI

-434 PAALK
+434 PAAFD
-439 ALTQAEQKATTLRA
+439 ALTQAEQKAENLRS
-453 DRLPLIYALK
+453 DRLPLIYALQ
-463 AQVLAHNKQ
+463 AQALVHNMQ
-472 PAEASEL
+472 PAQANKL
-479 KNTALNSLDTLV
+479 KNTALDTLDNVV

-498 ALTALADTRI
+498 ALTALTDTRI

-513 PEAAKQIEQLT
+513 PEAAKQIEQLL
-524 ALIGE
+524 ALIDDD
-529 HDPQQV
+529 DPQQV
-535 TLASLQYQLLKATEP
+535 ALASLQYQLLKATEP
-550 QNESALTATFN
+550 QNKSALAATFS

-571 RELDA
+571 RKLDA

-593 HLDTLLNNP
+593 HLDTLLSHP
-602 TRANT
+602 TTANT

-650 ESGLVNA
+650 EGGLVNA
-657 TAENDKQ
+657 IAENDKQ

-671 NVKEQWLRLVNSRL
+671 NVKEQWLRLVNPSL
-685 SNEAQT
+685 SSEAIT
-691 NQKPLTLASVQ
+691 TEKPLTLASVQ

-772 DIGDIMWQAD
+772 NITDIMWQAD

>member
-1 MERIRRSLTL
+1 M
-11 GLFLL
+11 
-16 CLAMVAGQR
+16 CLAMAAGQR
-25 AVGEEFQFTVSAAAN
+25 AVGEEFQFTVTAAAN

-46 APDTAFKIAL
+46 SPDTAFNISL
-56 SDTAGSPAYS
+56 IDSTGGPAYS
-66 HYAHTHIAAIKPQSS
+66 HYAYTHIAAIKPESS
-81 AQYAVTVEVTNN
+81 AQDAVTVVVTSNSD
-93 NEQSVTAPEF
+93 QSVTAAEF

-108 PANTLWDWLAWFS
+108 PSNALWDWLSWFS
-121 ASYAEPGTTAIL
+121 ATYDESVSTALL
-133 TEQIARQSDAETAC
+133 TEQLARQSDAETAC
-147 FATALLARQYLIEE
+147 FATVLLARQYLVEG
-161 NTEQATSLLSPGA
+161 NTEQAASLLAPA
-174 HGYTCWQLAALAMSA
+174 VDGYACWQIAALVMSA
-189 NFAIYHFADAS
+189 NFDIYHFADAS
-200 HAGMALLPGQFE
+200 HASMALLRWQFK
-212 NALAYASTLINPADW
+212 NALAHAATEINPADW
-227 QPTSAPTQQE
+227 QPTSAPLIHE
-237 QVSHMLPANSYLTTQ
+237 QVSHTLPANSYLTTQ
-252 LVATLGFSNLLH
+252 LVTTLGFSNLLH
-264 GSVVSSQSL
+264 GSVESSLTL

-280 LEQARSQALEQG
+280 LEHARSQAIEQG

-334 QGLAEITNN
+334 QGLAELTNN

-357 QHTFREATEYLTEED
+357 QQTFREAAEYLTEDD

-408 QSSVY
+408 QSRVY
-413 DDDTSHLYLAIAKI
+413 DDDTSHLYIALAKI

-434 PAALK
+434 QAALD
-439 ALTQAEQKATTLRA
+439 ALTQAEQKAKDLRS
-453 DRLPLIYALK
+453 DRLPVIYALQ
-463 AQVLAHNKQ
+463 AQALAHHKQ
-472 PAEASEL
+472 HTDA
-479 KNTALNSLDTLV
+479 KRVMNTALNTLDNIV

-498 ALTALADTRI
+498 ALTAITDTRI

-513 PEAAKQIEQLT
+513 PEAAKHIEQLT
-524 ALIGE
+524 ALIADD
-529 HDPQQV
+529 DPQRV
-535 TLASLQYQLLKATEP
+535 ALASLQYQLLKATEP
-550 QNESALTATFN
+550 KNGTALSATFS
-561 KANQHILQLG
+561 KANQLILQLG

-585 KVRELYDA
+585 KVRALYDA
-593 HLDTLLNNP
+593 HLDTLLTNP
-602 TRANT
+602 TTAST

-630 HQHLLKQPE
+630 RQHLLKQPE

-650 ESGLVNA
+650 EGSLVNA
-657 TAENDKQ
+657 TTKSEKH

-671 NVKEQWLRLVNSRL
+671 NVKEQWLRLVNPNL
-685 SNEAQT
+685 SNESRT
-691 NQKPLTLASVQ
+691 NEKPLTLAAVR
-702 TAIKANQVVLRYLH
+702 AALKANQVVLRYLH
-716 ASEQCYVLAISASR
+716 TREQCYVLAISASR
-730 HQVTPVKCPPAL
+730 HQVTSIKCPPAL

-749 EIIQAYRDARA
+749 EIIQAHRDVRA
-760 SDFIPQWVTNNP
+760 GDFIPQWVIDNP
-772 DIGDIMWQAD
+772 NLTDIVWQAD
-782 GRFFALPMAQ
+782 GRFFSLPLAK
-792 LRLHDNQYVGGR
+792 LRLPDNQYVGGR
-804 YTLRQTPSL
+804 FTLRQTPSL
-813 SEYLSPTLRQAAAPM
+813 NEYFSASVKQSPAPM
-828 AIGIFD
+828 AVGIFD
-834 SPAFESKSPTA
+834 SPAFATNSPTPDA
-845 DTGWRNK
+845 GWRNK
-852 LPALP
+852 LPAIP

-870 SNYAVERYSAEQAT
+870 SNFSVKRYSAELAT
-884 QQALLSSD
+884 QQALLSAD

-905 YFDPEDPA
+905 YFDPKEPA

-994 TFMQYFYQGLKQSGS
+994 TFMQHFYQGLKQSGS
-1009 STQALRH
+1009 STEALRH

-1038 TVVNQN
+1038 TVVNRQ
-1044 AEFFLLQ
+1044 AEFFSL
-1051 SPQ
+1051 P

>member
-11 GLFLL
+11 GLLL
-16 CLAMVAGQR
+16 LSLAMVAGQR
-25 AVGEEFQFTVSAAAN
+25 AVGEEFQFTVTAAAN

-46 APDTAFKIAL
+46 SPDTAFNITLDVSSGK
-56 SDTAGSPAYS
+56 TAYS
-66 HYAHTHIAAIKPQSS
+66 HYAYTHIAAIKPESS
-81 AQYAVTVEVTNN
+81 ARHAVTVEVTSNGG
-93 NEQSVTAPEF
+93 QSVTATEF

-108 PANTLWDWLAWFS
+108 PAKALWDWLAWFS
-121 ASYAEPGTTAIL
+121 ATYAENVTTALL

-147 FATALLARQYLIEE
+147 FATALLARQYLVEG
-161 NTEQATSLLSPGA
+161 NTEQATSLLIPA
-174 HGYTCWQLAALAMSA
+174 ADGYACWQIAALAMSA
-189 NFAIYHFADAS
+189 NFDIYHFADAS
-200 HAGMALLPGQFE
+200 NAAMALLPGQFK
-212 NALAYASTLINPADW
+212 NALAHAATEVNPADW
-227 QPTSAPTQQE
+227 QPTSAPLIHE
-237 QVSHMLPANSYLTTQ
+237 QVSHTLPANSYLTTQ
-252 LVATLGFSNLLH
+252 LVTTLGFSNLLH
-264 GSVVSSQSL
+264 GSVVSSQTL

-280 LEQARSQALEQG
+280 LEHARSQAIEQG

-309 LANDNVAAARYLDE
+309 LANDNVASARYLDE

-357 QHTFREATEYLTEED
+357 QQTFREAAEYLTEDD

-413 DDDTSHLYLAIAKI
+413 DDDTSHLYIALAKI

-434 PAALK
+434 QAALD
-439 ALTQAEQKATTLRA
+439 ALTQAEQKAKDLRS
-453 DRLPLIYALK
+453 DRLPVIYALQ
-463 AQVLAHNKQ
+463 AQALAHHKQ
-472 PAEASEL
+472 HTDA
-479 KNTALNSLDTLV
+479 KRVMNTALNTLDNIV

-498 ALTALADTRI
+498 ALTAITDTRI

-524 ALIGE
+524 ALIGDD
-529 HDPQQV
+529 DPQQV
-535 TLASLQYQLLKATEP
+535 ALASLQYQLLKATEP
-550 QNESALTATFN
+550 KNGTALSATFS
-561 KANQHILQLG
+561 KANQLILQLG

-593 HLDTLLNNP
+593 HLDTLLSNP
-602 TRANT
+602 TSANT

-630 HQHLLKQPE
+630 RQHLLKQPE

-650 ESGLVNA
+650 EGSLVNA
-657 TAENDKQ
+657 TTKSEKH

-671 NVKEQWLRLVNSRL
+671 NVKEQWLRLVNPNL
-685 SNEAQT
+685 SNESRT
-691 NQKPLTLASVQ
+691 NEKPLTLAAVQ

-716 ASEQCYVLAISASR
+716 TREQCYALAISAAKQ
-730 HQVTPVKCPPAL
+730 QVTSIKCPPAL

-749 EIIQAYRDARA
+749 EIIRAYRDARA
-760 SDFIPQWVTNNP
+760 GDFIPQWVLNNP
-772 DIGDIMWQAD
+772 DLTDIVWQAD
-782 GRFFALPMAQ
+782 GRFFSLPLAQ
-792 LRLHDNQYVGGR
+792 LRLPDNQYVGGR

-813 SEYLSPTLRQAAAPM
+813 NKYLSASVKQSPAPM

-834 SPAFESKSPTA
+834 SPAFATNSPVPDA
-845 DTGWRNK
+845 GWRNK

-870 SNYAVERYSAEQAT
+870 SNFSVKRYSAELAT
-884 QQALLSSD
+884 QQALLSAD

-905 YFDPEDPA
+905 YFDPKEPA

-994 TFMQYFYQGLKQSGS
+994 VFMQHFYQGLKQSGS
-1009 STQALRH
+1009 STEALRH
-1016 ARQQMQRHPR
+1016 ARQKMQRHPR

-1038 TVVNQN
+1038 TVVDRQ
-1044 AEFFLLQ
+1044 AEFFSL
-1051 SPQ
+1051 

>member
-1 MERIRRSLTL
+1 M
-11 GLFLL
+11 
-16 CLAMVAGQR
+16 CLAMAAGQR
-25 AVGEEFQFTVSAAAN
+25 AVGEEFQFTVTAAAN

-46 APDTAFKIAL
+46 SPDTAFNISL
-56 SDTAGSPAYS
+56 IDSTGGPAYS
-66 HYAHTHIAAIKPQSS
+66 HYAYTHIAAIKPESS
-81 AQYAVTVEVTNN
+81 AQDAVTVVVTSNSD
-93 NEQSVTAPEF
+93 QSVTAAEF

-108 PANTLWDWLAWFS
+108 PSNALWDWLSWFS
-121 ASYAEPGTTAIL
+121 ATYDESVSTALL
-133 TEQIARQSDAETAC
+133 TEQLARQSDAETAC
-147 FATALLARQYLIEE
+147 FATVLLARQYLVEG
-161 NTEQATSLLSPGA
+161 NTEQAASLLAPA
-174 HGYTCWQLAALAMSA
+174 VDGYACWQIAALVMSA
-189 NFAIYHFADAS
+189 NFDIYHFADAS
-200 HAGMALLPGQFE
+200 NAGMVLLPRQFK
-212 NALAYASTLINPADW
+212 NALAHAATEINPADW
-227 QPTSAPTQQE
+227 QPTSAPLIHE
-237 QVSHMLPANSYLTTQ
+237 QVSHTLPANSYLTTQ
-252 LVATLGFSNLLH
+252 LVTTLGFSNLLH
-264 GSVVSSQSL
+264 GSVESSLTL

-280 LEQARSQALEQG
+280 LEHARSQAIEQG

-309 LANDNVAAARYLDE
+309 LANDNVASARYLDE

-357 QHTFREATEYLTEED
+357 QQTFREAAEYLTEDD

-408 QSSVY
+408 QSRVY
-413 DDDTSHLYLAIAKI
+413 DDDTSHLYIALAKI

-434 PAALK
+434 QAALD
-439 ALTQAEQKATTLRA
+439 ALTQAEQKAKDLRS
-453 DRLPLIYALK
+453 DRLPVIYALQ
-463 AQVLAHNKQ
+463 AQALAHHKQ
-472 PAEASEL
+472 HTDA
-479 KNTALNSLDTLV
+479 KRVMNTALNTLDNIV

-498 ALTALADTRI
+498 ALTAITDTRI

-513 PEAAKQIEQLT
+513 PEAAKHIEQLT
-524 ALIGE
+524 ALIADD
-529 HDPQQV
+529 DPQQV
-535 TLASLQYQLLKATEP
+535 ALASLQYQLLKATEP
-550 QNESALTATFN
+550 KNGTALSATFS
-561 KANQHILQLG
+561 KANQLILQLG

-585 KVRELYDA
+585 KVRALYDA
-593 HLDTLLNNP
+593 HLDTLLTNP
-602 TRANT
+602 TTAST

-630 HQHLLKQPE
+630 RQHLLKQPE

-650 ESGLVNA
+650 EGSLVNA
-657 TAENDKQ
+657 TTKSEKH

-671 NVKEQWLRLVNSRL
+671 NVKEQWLRLVNPNL
-685 SNEAQT
+685 SNESRT
-691 NQKPLTLASVQ
+691 NEKPLTLAAVR
-702 TAIKANQVVLRYLH
+702 AALKANQVVLRYLYTR
-716 ASEQCYVLAISASR
+716 EQCYVLAISASR
-730 HQVTPVKCPPAL
+730 HQVTSIKCPPAL

-749 EIIQAYRDARA
+749 EIIQAHRDARA
-760 SDFIPQWVTNNP
+760 GDFIPQWVIDNP
-772 DIGDIMWQAD
+772 NLTDIVWQAD
-782 GRFFALPMAQ
+782 GRFFSLPLAK
-792 LRLHDNQYVGGR
+792 LRLPDNQYVGGR
-804 YTLRQTPSL
+804 FTLRQTPSL
-813 SEYLSPTLRQAAAPM
+813 NEYFSASVKQSPAPM
-828 AIGIFD
+828 AVGIFD
-834 SPAFESKSPTA
+834 SPAFATNSPTPDA
-845 DTGWRNK
+845 GWRNK
-852 LPALP
+852 LPAIP

-870 SNYAVERYSAEQAT
+870 SNFSVKRYSAELAT
-884 QQALLSSD
+884 QQALLSAD

-905 YFDPEDPA
+905 YFDPKEPA

-994 TFMQYFYQGLKQSGS
+994 TFMQHFYQGLKQSGS
-1009 STQALRH
+1009 STEALRH

-1038 TVVNQN
+1038 TVVNRQ
-1044 AEFFLLQ
+1044 AEFFSL
-1051 SPQ
+1051 P

>member
-1 MERIRRSLTL
+1 MERLRHSLIS
-11 GLFLL
+11 GLLLL
-16 CLAMVAGQR
+16 CLAMIAGQR
-25 AVGEEFQFTVSAAAN
+25 AVAEAFQFTVTTAAN

-56 SDTAGSPAYS
+56 SGTSGSPAYS
-66 HYAHTHIAAIKPQSS
+66 HYAYTHIAAIKPEDG
-81 AQYAVTVEVTNN
+81 AQYAVTVEVNN
-93 NEQSVTAPEF
+93 SNQSVTAAEF
-103 AVYTQ
+103 TVYTQ
-108 PANTLWDWLAWFS
+108 PANALWNWLSWFS
-121 ASYAEPGTTAIL
+121 ANYAEPATTADL
-133 TEQIARQSDAETAC
+133 TEQIARQNNAETAC
-147 FATALLARQYLIEE
+147 VATALLARQHLIAE
-161 NTEQATSLLSPGA
+161 NAEQAASLLAPA
-174 HGYTCWQLAALAMSA
+174 ADGYVCWQLAALAMAA
-189 NFAIYHFADAS
+189 NFDIYHFADAS
-200 HAGMALLPGQFE
+200 NAGMALLPGQFN
-212 NALAYASTLINPADW
+212 NALAHAASVINPADW
-227 QPTSAPTQQE
+227 QPTLAPLKSQPTR
-237 QVSHMLPANSYLTTQ
+237 HTLPATSYLATQ

-264 GSVVSSQSL
+264 GSVVSSQTL

-280 LEQARSQALEQG
+280 LEQARSQAIEQG
-292 YTKLLPDIYNG
+292 YTKQLPDIYNG

-334 QGLAEITNN
+334 QGLAELTNN
-343 LALVYLWSGRWELA
+343 LALVYLWSGRWEQA
-357 QHTFREATEYLTEED
+357 QQTFREAAEYLTKD
-372 ADITAAVL
+372 DTDITAAVL

-385 SSYSYLGDTDTAE
+385 SSYSYLGDIDTAE

-413 DDDTSHLYLAIAKI
+413 DDDTSHLHLALAKI

-434 PAALK
+434 TAALD
-439 ALTQAEQKATTLRA
+439 ALTEAEQKATNLRS
-453 DRLPLIYALK
+453 DRLPLIYALQ
-463 AQVLAHNKQ
+463 AQALAHNKQ
-472 PAEASEL
+472 PSDATRVM
-479 KNTALNSLDTLV
+479 NTAHDTFDNTV
-491 KMTERIQ
+491 KMSERIQ
-498 ALTALADTRI
+498 ALTALTDTRI

-513 PEAAKQIEQLT
+513 PEAAKLLEQLS
-524 ALIGE
+524 ALAGDE
-529 HDPQQV
+529 DPQQV
-535 TLASLQYQLLKATEP
+535 AIASLQYQLLKATEP
-550 QNESALTATFN
+550 QNESALTATFS
-561 KANQHILQLG
+561 KANRHILQLG

-593 HLDTLLNNP
+593 HLDTLLSNP
-602 TRANT
+602 TTANT

-630 HQHLLKQPE
+630 RQHLLKQPE

-650 ESGLVNA
+650 EGNLVNA
-657 TAENDKQ
+657 TSKNEKQ
-664 HLQQQLD
+664 HQQQQLD
-671 NVKEQWLRLVNSRL
+671 NAKEQWLRLVNPSL
-685 SNEAQT
+685 SNETQT
-691 NQKPLTLASVQ
+691 NEKPLTLAAVQ
-702 TAIKANQVVLRYLH
+702 AALKDNQVVLRYLH
-716 ASEQCYVLAISASR
+716 TREQCYVLVISVSR
-730 HQVTPVKCPPAL
+730 HQVTSIKCPPAL

-749 EIIQAYRDARA
+749 EIIRAYRGTSAG
-760 SDFIPQWVTNNP
+760 DFIPQWVINNP
-772 DIGDIMWQAD
+772 NLTDIVWQAD
-782 GRFFALPMAQ
+782 GRFFSLPLAL
-792 LRLHDNQYVGGR
+792 LRLPDNQFVGGR

-813 SEYLSPTLRQAAAPM
+813 SEYLSASKRQGPAPM

-834 SPAFESKSPTA
+834 SPTFANSSPTTN
-845 DTGWRNK
+845 TGWRNT

-857 WAKREGDQLASLF
+857 WAKREGDQLASHF
-870 SNYAVERYSAEQAT
+870 ANYAVKRYSAELAT
-884 QQALLSSD
+884 PQALLSAD
-892 LREAPLLHIATHS
+892 LRDATLLHIATHS
-905 YFDPEDPA
+905 YFDPEEPA

-922 PSTTTPDN
+922 PSIATPDN

-994 TFMQYFYQGLKQSGS
+994 TFMHHFYQGLKQSGS
-1009 STQALRH
+1009 STEALRH

-1038 TVVNQN
+1038 TVVNRQ
-1044 AEFFLLQ
+1044 AEFFSLQ
-1051 SPQ
+1051 

>member
-1 MERIRRSLTL
+1 
-11 GLFLL
+11 L
-16 CLAMVAGQR
+16 CLAMAAGQR
-25 AVGEEFQFTVSAAAN
+25 AVGEEFQFTVTAAAN

-46 APDTAFKIAL
+46 SPDTAFNISL
-56 SDTAGSPAYS
+56 IDSTGGPAYS
-66 HYAHTHIAAIKPQSS
+66 HYAYTHIAAIKPESS
-81 AQYAVTVEVTNN
+81 AQDAVTVVVTSNSD
-93 NEQSVTAPEF
+93 QSVTAAEF

-108 PANTLWDWLAWFS
+108 PSNALWDWLSWFS
-121 ASYAEPGTTAIL
+121 ATYDESVSTALL
-133 TEQIARQSDAETAC
+133 TEQLARQSDAETAC
-147 FATALLARQYLIEE
+147 FATVLLARQYLVEG
-161 NTEQATSLLSPGA
+161 NTEQAASLLAPA
-174 HGYTCWQLAALAMSA
+174 VDGYACWQIAALVMSA
-189 NFAIYHFADAS
+189 NFDIYHFADAS
-200 HAGMALLPGQFE
+200 NAGMVLLPRQFK
-212 NALAYASTLINPADW
+212 NALAHAATEINPADW
-227 QPTSAPTQQE
+227 QPTSAPLIHE
-237 QVSHMLPANSYLTTQ
+237 QVSHTLPANSYLTTQ
-252 LVATLGFSNLLH
+252 LVTTLGFSNLLH
-264 GSVVSSQSL
+264 GSVESSLTL

-280 LEQARSQALEQG
+280 LEHARSQAIEQG

-309 LANDNVAAARYLDE
+309 LANDNVASARYLDE

-357 QHTFREATEYLTEED
+357 QQTFREAAEYLTEDD

-408 QSSVY
+408 QSRVY
-413 DDDTSHLYLAIAKI
+413 DDDTSHLYIALAKI

-434 PAALK
+434 QAALD
-439 ALTQAEQKATTLRA
+439 ALTQAEQKAKDLRS
-453 DRLPLIYALK
+453 DRLPVIYALQ
-463 AQVLAHNKQ
+463 AQALAHHKQ
-472 PAEASEL
+472 HTDA
-479 KNTALNSLDTLV
+479 KRVMNTALNTLDNIV

-498 ALTALADTRI
+498 ALTAITDTRI

-513 PEAAKQIEQLT
+513 PEAAKHIEQLT
-524 ALIGE
+524 ALIADD
-529 HDPQQV
+529 DPQQV
-535 TLASLQYQLLKATEP
+535 ALASLQYQLLKATEP
-550 QNESALTATFN
+550 KNGTALSATFS
-561 KANQHILQLG
+561 KANQLILQLG

-585 KVRELYDA
+585 KVRALYDA
-593 HLDTLLNNP
+593 HLDTLLTNP
-602 TRANT
+602 TTAST

-630 HQHLLKQPE
+630 RQHLLKQPE

-650 ESGLVNA
+650 EGSLVNA
-657 TAENDKQ
+657 TTKSEKH

-671 NVKEQWLRLVNSRL
+671 NVKEQWLRLVNPNL
-685 SNEAQT
+685 SNESRT
-691 NQKPLTLASVQ
+691 NEKPLTLAAVR
-702 TAIKANQVVLRYLH
+702 AALKANQVVLRYLH
-716 ASEQCYVLAISASR
+716 TREQCYVLAISASR
-730 HQVTPVKCPPAL
+730 HQVTSIKCPPAL

-749 EIIQAYRDARA
+749 EIIQAHRDARA
-760 SDFIPQWVTNNP
+760 GDFIPQWVIDNP
-772 DIGDIMWQAD
+772 NLTDIVWQAD
-782 GRFFALPMAQ
+782 GRFFSLPLAK
-792 LRLHDNQYVGGR
+792 LRLPDNQYVGGR
-804 YTLRQTPSL
+804 FTLRQTPSL
-813 SEYLSPTLRQAAAPM
+813 NEYFSASVKQSPAPM
-828 AIGIFD
+828 AVGIFD
-834 SPAFESKSPTA
+834 SPAFATNSPTPDA
-845 DTGWRNK
+845 GWRNK
-852 LPALP
+852 LPAIP

-870 SNYAVERYSAEQAT
+870 SNFSVKRYSAELAT
-884 QQALLSSD
+884 QQALLSAD

-905 YFDPEDPA
+905 YFDPKEPA

-994 TFMQYFYQGLKQSGS
+994 TFMQHFYQGLKQSGS
-1009 STQALRH
+1009 STEALRH

-1038 TVVNQN
+1038 TVVNRQ
-1044 AEFFLLQ
+1044 AEFFSL
-1051 SPQ
+1051 P

>member
-1 MERIRRSLTL
+1 MERIRRSLTS
-11 GLFLL
+11 GLLLL
-16 CLAMVAGQR
+16 CLAMAAGQR
-25 AVGEEFQFTVSAAAN
+25 AVGEEFQFTVTAAAN

-46 APDTAFKIAL
+46 APDAAFNVTLAD
-56 SDTAGSPAYS
+56 STGSPAYS
-66 HYAHTHIAAIKPQSS
+66 HYAYTHIAAIKPESS
-81 AQYAVTVEVTNN
+81 ARHAVTVEVTSNGG
-93 NEQSVTAPEF
+93 QSVTATEF

-108 PANTLWDWLAWFS
+108 PAKALWDWLAWFS
-121 ASYAEPGTTAIL
+121 ATYAENVTTALL

-147 FATALLARQYLIEE
+147 LATALLARQYLVEG
-161 NTEQATSLLSPGA
+161 NTEKATSLLIPA
-174 HGYTCWQLAALAMSA
+174 ADGYACWQIAALAMSA
-189 NFAIYHFADAS
+189 NFDIYHFADAS
-200 HAGMALLPGQFE
+200 NAAMALLPGQFKI
-212 NALAYASTLINPADW
+212 ALAHAATEITPADW
-227 QPTSAPTQQE
+227 QPTSAPLIHE
-237 QVSHMLPANSYLTTQ
+237 QVSHTLPANSYLTTQ
-252 LVATLGFSNLLH
+252 LVTTLGFSNLLH
-264 GSVVSSQSL
+264 GSVVSSQTL

-280 LEQARSQALEQG
+280 LEHARSQAIEQG

-309 LANDNVAAARYLDE
+309 LANDNVASARYLDE

-357 QHTFREATEYLTEED
+357 QQTFREAAEYLTEDD

-413 DDDTSHLYLAIAKI
+413 DDDTSHLYIALAKI

-434 PAALK
+434 QAALD
-439 ALTQAEQKATTLRA
+439 ALTQAEQKAKDLRS
-453 DRLPLIYALK
+453 DRLPVIYALQ
-463 AQVLAHNKQ
+463 AQALAHHKQ
-472 PAEASEL
+472 HTDA
-479 KNTALNSLDTLV
+479 KRVMNTALNTLDNIV
-491 KMTERIQ
+491 KMTEQVQ
-498 ALTALADTRI
+498 ALTALTDTRI

-524 ALIGE
+524 ALIGDD
-529 HDPQQV
+529 DPQQV
-535 TLASLQYQLLKATEP
+535 ALASLQYQLLKATEP
-550 QNESALTATFN
+550 QNESALSATFS
-561 KANQHILQLG
+561 KANQLILQLG
-571 RELDA
+571 HDLDA

-593 HLDTLLNNP
+593 HLDTLLSNP
-602 TRANT
+602 TSANT
-607 EQALALLETYQ
+607 EQALSLLETYQ

-630 HQHLLKQPE
+630 RQHLLKQPE

-650 ESGLVNA
+650 EGSLINA
-657 TAENDKQ
+657 TTKSEKH

-671 NVKEQWLRLVNSRL
+671 NVKEQWLRLVNPSL
-685 SNEAQT
+685 PNETRT
-691 NQKPLTLASVQ
+691 NEKPLTLAAVQ
-702 TAIKANQVVLRYLH
+702 TALKANQVVLRYLH
-716 ASEQCYVLAISASR
+716 TREQCYALAISAAKQ
-730 HQVTPVKCPPAL
+730 QVTSIKCPPAL

-749 EIIQAYRDARA
+749 EIIQAYRDVRA
-760 SDFIPQWVTNNP
+760 GDFIPQWVINNP
-772 DIGDIMWQAD
+772 DLTDIVWQAD
-782 GRFFALPMAQ
+782 GRFFSLPLAQ
-792 LRLHDNQYVGGR
+792 LRLPDNQYVGGR

-813 SEYLSPTLRQAAAPM
+813 NEYFSASVKQSPAPM
-828 AIGIFD
+828 AVGIFD
-834 SPAFESKSPTA
+834 SPAFATNSPTPDA
-845 DTGWRNK
+845 GWRNK
-852 LPALP
+852 LPAIP

-870 SNYAVERYSAEQAT
+870 SNYSVKRYSAELAT
-884 QQALLSSD
+884 QQALLSAD

-905 YFDPEDPA
+905 YFDPKEPA

-994 TFMQYFYQGLKQSGS
+994 AFMQHFYQRLKQSGS
-1009 STQALRH
+1009 SAEALRH

-1038 TVVNQN
+1038 TVVNRQ
-1044 AEFFLLQ
+1044 AEFF
-1051 SPQ
+1051 SIP

>member
-11 GLFLL
+11 GLLLL
-16 CLAMVAGQR
+16 CLAMAAGQR
-25 AVGEEFQFTVSAAAN
+25 AVGEEFQFTVTAAAN

-46 APDTAFKIAL
+46 APDAAFNVTLAD
-56 SDTAGSPAYS
+56 STGSPAYS
-66 HYAHTHIAAIKPQSS
+66 HYAYTHIAAIKPESS
-81 AQYAVTVEVTNN
+81 ARHAVTVEVTSNGG
-93 NEQSVTAPEF
+93 QSVTATEF

-108 PANTLWDWLAWFS
+108 PAKALWDWLAWFS
-121 ASYAEPGTTAIL
+121 ATYAENVTTALL

-147 FATALLARQYLIEE
+147 FATALLARQYLVEG
-161 NTEQATSLLSPGA
+161 NTEKATSLLIPA
-174 HGYTCWQLAALAMSA
+174 ADGYACWQIAALAMSA
-189 NFAIYHFADAS
+189 NFDIYHFADAS
-200 HAGMALLPGQFE
+200 NAAMALLPGQFK
-212 NALAYASTLINPADW
+212 NALAHAATEVNPADW
-227 QPTSAPTQQE
+227 QPTSAPLIHE
-237 QVSHMLPANSYLTTQ
+237 QVSHTLPANSYLTTQ
-252 LVATLGFSNLLH
+252 LVTTLGFSNLLH
-264 GSVVSSQSL
+264 GSVVSSQTL

-280 LEQARSQALEQG
+280 LEHARSQAIEQG

-309 LANDNVAAARYLDE
+309 LANDNVASARYLDE

-357 QHTFREATEYLTEED
+357 QQTFREAAEYLTEDD

-413 DDDTSHLYLAIAKI
+413 DDDTSHLYIALAKI

-434 PAALK
+434 QAALD
-439 ALTQAEQKATTLRA
+439 ALTQAEQKAKDLRS
-453 DRLPLIYALK
+453 DRLPVIYALQ
-463 AQVLAHNKQ
+463 AQALAHHKQ
-472 PAEASEL
+472 HTDA
-479 KNTALNSLDTLV
+479 KRVMNTALNTLDNIV
-491 KMTERIQ
+491 KMTEQVQ
-498 ALTALADTRI
+498 ALTALTDTRI

-524 ALIGE
+524 ALIGDD
-529 HDPQQV
+529 DPQQV
-535 TLASLQYQLLKATEP
+535 ALASLQYQLLKATEP
-550 QNESALTATFN
+550 QNESALSATFS
-561 KANQHILQLG
+561 KANQLILQLG
-571 RELDA
+571 HDLDA

-593 HLDTLLNNP
+593 HLDTLLSNP
-602 TRANT
+602 TSANT
-607 EQALALLETYQ
+607 EQALSLLETYQ

-630 HQHLLKQPE
+630 RQHLLKQPE

-650 ESGLVNA
+650 EGSLINA
-657 TAENDKQ
+657 TTKSEKH

-671 NVKEQWLRLVNSRL
+671 NVKEQWLRLVNPSL
-685 SNEAQT
+685 PNETRT
-691 NQKPLTLASVQ
+691 NEKPLTLAAVQ
-702 TAIKANQVVLRYLH
+702 TALKANQVVLRYLH
-716 ASEQCYVLAISASR
+716 TREQCYALAISAAKQ
-730 HQVTPVKCPPAL
+730 QVTSIKCPPAL

-749 EIIQAYRDARA
+749 EIIQAYRDVRA
-760 SDFIPQWVTNNP
+760 GDFIPQWVINNP
-772 DIGDIMWQAD
+772 DLTDIVWQAD
-782 GRFFALPMAQ
+782 GRFFSLPLAQ
-792 LRLHDNQYVGGR
+792 LRLPDNQYVGGR

-813 SEYLSPTLRQAAAPM
+813 NEYFSASVKQSPAPM
-828 AIGIFD
+828 AVGIFD
-834 SPAFESKSPTA
+834 SPAFATNSPTPDA
-845 DTGWRNK
+845 GWRNK
-852 LPALP
+852 LPAIP

-870 SNYAVERYSAEQAT
+870 SNYSVKRYSAELAT
-884 QQALLSSD
+884 QQALLSAD

-905 YFDPEDPA
+905 YFDPKEPA

-994 TFMQYFYQGLKQSGS
+994 AFMQHFYQRLKQSGS
-1009 STQALRH
+1009 SAEALRH

-1038 TVVNQN
+1038 TVVNRQ
-1044 AEFFLLQ
+1044 AEFF
-1051 SPQ
+1051 SIP

>member
-1 MERIRRSLTL
+1 MERIRRSLTS
-11 GLFLL
+11 GLLLL
-16 CLAMVAGQR
+16 CLAMAAGQR
-25 AVGEEFQFTVSAAAN
+25 AVGEEFQFTVTAAAN

-46 APDTAFKIAL
+46 SPDTAFNISL
-56 SDTAGSPAYS
+56 IDSTGGPAYS
-66 HYAHTHIAAIKPQSS
+66 HYAYTHIAAIKPESS
-81 AQYAVTVEVTNN
+81 AQDAVTVVVTSNSD
-93 NEQSVTAPEF
+93 QSVTAAEF

-108 PANTLWDWLAWFS
+108 PSNALWDWLSWFS
-121 ASYAEPGTTAIL
+121 ATYDESVSTALL
-133 TEQIARQSDAETAC
+133 TEQLARQSDAETAC
-147 FATALLARQYLIEE
+147 FATVLLARQYLVEG
-161 NTEQATSLLSPGA
+161 NTEQAASLLAPA
-174 HGYTCWQLAALAMSA
+174 VDGYACWQIAALVMSA
-189 NFAIYHFADAS
+189 NFDIYHFADAS
-200 HAGMALLPGQFE
+200 NAGMVLLPRQFK
-212 NALAYASTLINPADW
+212 NALAHAATEINPADW
-227 QPTSAPTQQE
+227 QPTSAPLIHE
-237 QVSHMLPANSYLTTQ
+237 QVSHTLPANSYLTTQ
-252 LVATLGFSNLLH
+252 LVTTLGFSNLLH
-264 GSVVSSQSL
+264 GSVESSLTL

-280 LEQARSQALEQG
+280 LEQARSQAIEQG

-309 LANDNVAAARYLDE
+309 LANDNVASARYLDE

-357 QHTFREATEYLTEED
+357 QQTFREAAEYLTEDD

-408 QSSVY
+408 QSRVY
-413 DDDTSHLYLAIAKI
+413 DDDTSHLYIALAKI

-434 PAALK
+434 QAALD
-439 ALTQAEQKATTLRA
+439 ALTQAEQKAKDLRS
-453 DRLPLIYALK
+453 DRLPVIYALQ
-463 AQVLAHNKQ
+463 AQALAHHKQ
-472 PAEASEL
+472 HTDA
-479 KNTALNSLDTLV
+479 KRVMNTALNTLDNIV

-498 ALTALADTRI
+498 ALTAITDTRI

-513 PEAAKQIEQLT
+513 PEAAKHIEQLT
-524 ALIGE
+524 ALIADD
-529 HDPQQV
+529 DPQQV
-535 TLASLQYQLLKATEP
+535 ALASLQYQLLKATEP
-550 QNESALTATFN
+550 KNGTALSATFS
-561 KANQHILQLG
+561 KANQLILQLG

-585 KVRELYDA
+585 KVRALYDA
-593 HLDTLLNNP
+593 HLDTLLTNP
-602 TRANT
+602 TTAST

-630 HQHLLKQPE
+630 RQHLLKQPE

-650 ESGLVNA
+650 EGSLVNA
-657 TAENDKQ
+657 TTKSEKH

-671 NVKEQWLRLVNSRL
+671 NVKEQWLRLVNPNL
-685 SNEAQT
+685 SNESRT
-691 NQKPLTLASVQ
+691 NEKPLTLAAVR
-702 TAIKANQVVLRYLH
+702 AALKANQVVLRYLH
-716 ASEQCYVLAISASR
+716 TREQCYVLAISASR
-730 HQVTPVKCPPAL
+730 HQVTSIKCPPAL

-749 EIIQAYRDARA
+749 EIIQAHRDARA
-760 SDFIPQWVTNNP
+760 GDFIPQWVIDNP
-772 DIGDIMWQAD
+772 NLTDIVWQAD
-782 GRFFALPMAQ
+782 GRFFSLPLAK
-792 LRLHDNQYVGGR
+792 LRLPDNQYVGGR
-804 YTLRQTPSL
+804 FTLRQTPSL
-813 SEYLSPTLRQAAAPM
+813 NEYFSASVKQSPAPM
-828 AIGIFD
+828 AVGIFD
-834 SPAFESKSPTA
+834 SPAFATNSPTPDA
-845 DTGWRNK
+845 GWRNK
-852 LPALP
+852 LPAIP

-870 SNYAVERYSAEQAT
+870 SNFSVKRYSAELAT
-884 QQALLSSD
+884 QQALLSAD

-905 YFDPEDPA
+905 YFDPKEPA

-994 TFMQYFYQGLKQSGS
+994 TFMQHFYQGLKQSGS
-1009 STQALRH
+1009 STEALRH

-1038 TVVNQN
+1038 TVVNRQ
-1044 AEFFLLQ
+1044 AEFFSL
-1051 SPQ
+1051 P

>member
-1 MERIRRSLTL
+1 MERIRRSLTS
-11 GLFLL
+11 GLLLL
-16 CLAMVAGQR
+16 CLAMAAGQR
-25 AVGEEFQFTVSAAAN
+25 AVGEEFQFTVTAAAN

-46 APDTAFKIAL
+46 SPDTAFNISL
-56 SDTAGSPAYS
+56 IDSTGGPAYS
-66 HYAHTHIAAIKPQSS
+66 HYAYTHIAAIKPESS
-81 AQYAVTVEVTNN
+81 AQDAVTVVVTSNSD
-93 NEQSVTAPEF
+93 QSVTAAEF

-108 PANTLWDWLAWFS
+108 PSNALWDWLSWFS
-121 ASYAEPGTTAIL
+121 ATYDESVSTALL
-133 TEQIARQSDAETAC
+133 TEQLARQSDAETAC
-147 FATALLARQYLIEE
+147 FATVLLARQYLVEG
-161 NTEQATSLLSPGA
+161 NTEQAASLLAPA
-174 HGYTCWQLAALAMSA
+174 VDGYACWQIAALVMSA
-189 NFAIYHFADAS
+189 NFDIYHFADAS
-200 HAGMALLPGQFE
+200 NAGMVLLPRQFK
-212 NALAYASTLINPADW
+212 NALAHAATEINPADW
-227 QPTSAPTQQE
+227 QPTSAPLIHE
-237 QVSHMLPANSYLTTQ
+237 QVSHTLPANSYLTTQ
-252 LVATLGFSNLLH
+252 LVTTLGFSNLLH
-264 GSVVSSQSL
+264 GSVESSLTL

-280 LEQARSQALEQG
+280 LEHARSQAIEQG

-309 LANDNVAAARYLDE
+309 LANDNVASARYLDE

-357 QHTFREATEYLTEED
+357 QQTFREAAEYLTEDD

-408 QSSVY
+408 QSRVY
-413 DDDTSHLYLAIAKI
+413 DDDTSHLYIALAKI

-434 PAALK
+434 QAALD
-439 ALTQAEQKATTLRA
+439 ALTQAEQKAKDLRS
-453 DRLPLIYALK
+453 DRLPVIYALQ
-463 AQVLAHNKQ
+463 AQALAHHKQ
-472 PAEASEL
+472 HTDA
-479 KNTALNSLDTLV
+479 KRVMNTALNTLDNIV

-498 ALTALADTRI
+498 ALTAITDTRI

-513 PEAAKQIEQLT
+513 PEAAKHIEQLT
-524 ALIGE
+524 ALIADD
-529 HDPQQV
+529 DPQQV
-535 TLASLQYQLLKATEP
+535 ALASLQYQLLKATEP
-550 QNESALTATFN
+550 KNGTALSATFS
-561 KANQHILQLG
+561 KANQLILQLG

-585 KVRELYDA
+585 KVRALYDA
-593 HLDTLLNNP
+593 HLDTLLTNP
-602 TRANT
+602 TTAST

-630 HQHLLKQPE
+630 RQHLLKQPE

-650 ESGLVNA
+650 EGSLVNA
-657 TAENDKQ
+657 TTKSEKH

-671 NVKEQWLRLVNSRL
+671 NVKEQWLRLVNPNL
-685 SNEAQT
+685 SNESRT
-691 NQKPLTLASVQ
+691 NEKPLTLAAVR
-702 TAIKANQVVLRYLH
+702 AALKANQVVLRYLH
-716 ASEQCYVLAISASR
+716 TREQCYVLAISASR
-730 HQVTPVKCPPAL
+730 HQVTSIKCPPAL

-749 EIIQAYRDARA
+749 EIIQAHRDARA
-760 SDFIPQWVTNNP
+760 GDFIPQWVIDNP
-772 DIGDIMWQAD
+772 NLTDIVWQAD
-782 GRFFALPMAQ
+782 GRFFSLPLAK
-792 LRLHDNQYVGGR
+792 LRLPDNQYVGGR
-804 YTLRQTPSL
+804 FTLRQTPSL
-813 SEYLSPTLRQAAAPM
+813 NEYFSASVKQSPAPM
-828 AIGIFD
+828 AVGIFD
-834 SPAFESKSPTA
+834 SPAFATNSPTPDA
-845 DTGWRNK
+845 GWRNK
-852 LPALP
+852 LPAIP

-870 SNYAVERYSAEQAT
+870 SNFSVKRYSAELAT
-884 QQALLSSD
+884 QQALLSAD

-905 YFDPEDPA
+905 YFDPKEPA

-994 TFMQYFYQGLKQSGS
+994 TFMQHFYQGLKQSGS
-1009 STQALRH
+1009 STEALRH

-1038 TVVNQN
+1038 TVVNRQ
-1044 AEFFLLQ
+1044 AEFFSL
-1051 SPQ
+1051 P

>member
-11 GLFLL
+11 GLLL
-16 CLAMVAGQR
+16 LSLAMVAGQR
-25 AVGEEFQFTVSAAAN
+25 AVGEEFQFTVTAAAN

-46 APDTAFKIAL
+46 SPDTAFNITLDVSSGK
-56 SDTAGSPAYS
+56 TAYS
-66 HYAHTHIAAIKPQSS
+66 HYAYTHIAAIKPESS
-81 AQYAVTVEVTNN
+81 ARHAVTVEVTSNGG
-93 NEQSVTAPEF
+93 QSVTATEF

-108 PANTLWDWLAWFS
+108 PAKALWDWLAWFS
-121 ASYAEPGTTAIL
+121 ATYAENVTTALL

-147 FATALLARQYLIEE
+147 FATALLARQYLVEG
-161 NTEQATSLLSPGA
+161 NTEQAASLLAPA
-174 HGYTCWQLAALAMSA
+174 ADGYACWQIAALAMSA
-189 NFAIYHFADAS
+189 NFDIYHFADAS
-200 HAGMALLPGQFE
+200 NAAMALLPGQFK
-212 NALAYASTLINPADW
+212 NALAHAATEVNPADW
-227 QPTSAPTQQE
+227 QPTSAPLIHE
-237 QVSHMLPANSYLTTQ
+237 QVSHTLPANSYLTTQ
-252 LVATLGFSNLLH
+252 LVTTLGFSNLLH
-264 GSVVSSQSL
+264 GSVVSSQTL

-280 LEQARSQALEQG
+280 LEHARSQAIEQG

-309 LANDNVAAARYLDE
+309 LANDNVASARYLDE

-357 QHTFREATEYLTEED
+357 QQTFREAAEYLTEDD

-413 DDDTSHLYLAIAKI
+413 DDDTSHLYIALAKI

-434 PAALK
+434 QAALD
-439 ALTQAEQKATTLRA
+439 ALTQAEQKAKDLRS
-453 DRLPLIYALK
+453 DRLPVIYALQ
-463 AQVLAHNKQ
+463 AQALAHHKQ
-472 PAEASEL
+472 HTDA
-479 KNTALNSLDTLV
+479 KRVMNTALNTLDNIV

-498 ALTALADTRI
+498 ALTAITDTRI

-524 ALIGE
+524 ALIGDD
-529 HDPQQV
+529 DPQQV
-535 TLASLQYQLLKATEP
+535 ALASLQYQLLKATEP
-550 QNESALTATFN
+550 KNGTALSATFS
-561 KANQHILQLG
+561 KANQLILQLG

-593 HLDTLLNNP
+593 HLDTLLSNP
-602 TRANT
+602 TSANT

-630 HQHLLKQPE
+630 RQHLLKQPE

-650 ESGLVNA
+650 EGSLVNA
-657 TAENDKQ
+657 TTKSEKH

-671 NVKEQWLRLVNSRL
+671 NVKEQWLRLVNPNL
-685 SNEAQT
+685 SNESRT
-691 NQKPLTLASVQ
+691 NEKPLTLAAVR
-702 TAIKANQVVLRYLH
+702 AALKANQVVLRYLH
-716 ASEQCYVLAISASR
+716 TREQCYALAISAAKQ
-730 HQVTPVKCPPAL
+730 QVTSIKCPPAL

-749 EIIQAYRDARA
+749 EIIRAYRDARA
-760 SDFIPQWVTNNP
+760 GDFIPQWVLNNP
-772 DIGDIMWQAD
+772 DLTDIVWQAD
-782 GRFFALPMAQ
+782 GRFFSLPLAQ
-792 LRLHDNQYVGGR
+792 LRLPDNQYVGGR

-813 SEYLSPTLRQAAAPM
+813 NKYLSASVKQSPAPM

-834 SPAFESKSPTA
+834 SPAFATNSPVPDA
-845 DTGWRNK
+845 GWRNK

-870 SNYAVERYSAEQAT
+870 SNFSVKRYSAELAT
-884 QQALLSSD
+884 QQALLSAN

-905 YFDPEDPA
+905 YFDPKEPA

-994 TFMQYFYQGLKQSGS
+994 VFMQHFYQGLKQSGS
-1009 STQALRH
+1009 STEALRH
-1016 ARQQMQRHPR
+1016 ARQKMQRHPR

-1038 TVVNQN
+1038 TVVDRQ
-1044 AEFFLLQ
+1044 AEFFSL
-1051 SPQ
+1051 

>member
-11 GLFLL
+11 GLLLL
-16 CLAMVAGQR
+16 CLAMAAGQR
-25 AVGEEFQFTVSAAAN
+25 AVGEEFQFTVTAAAN

-46 APDTAFKIAL
+46 SPDTAFNITLDVSSGK
-56 SDTAGSPAYS
+56 TAYS
-66 HYAHTHIAAIKPQSS
+66 HYAYTHIAAIKPESS
-81 AQYAVTVEVTNN
+81 ARHAVTVEVTSNGG
-93 NEQSVTAPEF
+93 QSVTATEF

-108 PANTLWDWLAWFS
+108 PAKALWDWLAWFS
-121 ASYAEPGTTAIL
+121 ATYAENVTTALL

-147 FATALLARQYLIEE
+147 FATALLARQYLVEG
-161 NTEQATSLLSPGA
+161 NTEQATSLLIPA
-174 HGYTCWQLAALAMSA
+174 ADGYACWQIAALAMSA
-189 NFAIYHFADAS
+189 NFDIYHFADAS
-200 HAGMALLPGQFE
+200 NAAMALLPGQFK
-212 NALAYASTLINPADW
+212 NALAHAATEVNPADW
-227 QPTSAPTQQE
+227 QPTSAPLIHE
-237 QVSHMLPANSYLTTQ
+237 QVSHTLPANSYLTTQ
-252 LVATLGFSNLLH
+252 LVTTLGFSNLLH
-264 GSVVSSQSL
+264 GSVVSSQTL

-280 LEQARSQALEQG
+280 LEHARSQAIEQG

-309 LANDNVAAARYLDE
+309 LANDNVASARYLDE

-357 QHTFREATEYLTEED
+357 QQTFREAAEYLTEDD

-413 DDDTSHLYLAIAKI
+413 DDDTSHLYIALAKI

-434 PAALK
+434 QAALD
-439 ALTQAEQKATTLRA
+439 ALTQAEQKAKDLRS
-453 DRLPLIYALK
+453 DRLPVIYALQ
-463 AQVLAHNKQ
+463 AQALAHHKQ
-472 PAEASEL
+472 HTDA
-479 KNTALNSLDTLV
+479 KRVMNTALNTLDNIV
-491 KMTERIQ
+491 KMTEQVQ
-498 ALTALADTRI
+498 ALTALTDTRI

-524 ALIGE
+524 ALIGDD
-529 HDPQQV
+529 DPQQV
-535 TLASLQYQLLKATEP
+535 ALASLQYQLLKATEP
-550 QNESALTATFN
+550 QNESALSATFS
-561 KANQHILQLG
+561 KANQLILQLG
-571 RELDA
+571 HDLDA

-593 HLDTLLNNP
+593 HLDTLLSNP
-602 TRANT
+602 TSANT
-607 EQALALLETYQ
+607 EQALSLLETYQ

-630 HQHLLKQPE
+630 RQHLLKQPE

-650 ESGLVNA
+650 EGSLVNA
-657 TAENDKQ
+657 TTKSEKH

-671 NVKEQWLRLVNSRL
+671 NVKEQWLRLVNPSL
-685 SNEAQT
+685 PNETRT
-691 NQKPLTLASVQ
+691 NEKPLTLAAVQ

-716 ASEQCYVLAISASR
+716 TREQCYALAISAAKQ
-730 HQVTPVKCPPAL
+730 QVTSIKCPPAL

-749 EIIQAYRDARA
+749 EIIQAYRDVRA
-760 SDFIPQWVTNNP
+760 GDFIPQWVINNP
-772 DIGDIMWQAD
+772 DLTDIVWQAD
-782 GRFFALPMAQ
+782 GRFFSLPLAQ
-792 LRLHDNQYVGGR
+792 LRLPDNQYVGGR

-813 SEYLSPTLRQAAAPM
+813 NEYLSASVKQSPAPM

-834 SPAFESKSPTA
+834 SPAFATNSPVPDA
-845 DTGWRNK
+845 GWRNK

-870 SNYAVERYSAEQAT
+870 SNYSVKRYSAELAT
-884 QQALLSSD
+884 LQALLSTD

-905 YFDPEDPA
+905 YFDPQEPA
-913 IVGLAVARN
+913 IVGLAAARN
-922 PSTTTPDN
+922 PLTTTPNN

-994 TFMQYFYQGLKQSGS
+994 VFMQHFYQGLKQSGS
-1009 STQALRH
+1009 STEALRH

-1038 TVVNQN
+1038 TVVNRQ
-1044 AEFFLLQ
+1044 AEFFSL
-1051 SPQ
+1051 P

>member
-11 GLFLL
+11 GLLLL
-16 CLAMVAGQR
+16 CLAMAAGQR
-25 AVGEEFQFTVSAAAN
+25 AVGEEFQFTVTAAAN

-46 APDTAFKIAL
+46 SPDTAFNITLDVSSGK
-56 SDTAGSPAYS
+56 TAYS
-66 HYAHTHIAAIKPQSS
+66 HYAYTHIAAIKPESS
-81 AQYAVTVEVTNN
+81 ARHAVTVEVTSNGG
-93 NEQSVTAPEF
+93 QSVTATEF

-108 PANTLWDWLAWFS
+108 PAKALWDWLAWFS
-121 ASYAEPGTTAIL
+121 ATYAENVTTALL

-147 FATALLARQYLIEE
+147 FATAFLARQYLVEG
-161 NTEQATSLLSPGA
+161 NTEQATSLLIPA
-174 HGYTCWQLAALAMSA
+174 ADGYACWQIAALAMSA
-189 NFAIYHFADAS
+189 NFDIYHFADAS
-200 HAGMALLPGQFE
+200 NAAMALLPGQFK
-212 NALAYASTLINPADW
+212 NALAHAATEVNPADW
-227 QPTSAPTQQE
+227 QPTSAPLIHE
-237 QVSHMLPANSYLTTQ
+237 QVSHTLPANSYLTTQ
-252 LVATLGFSNLLH
+252 LVTTLGFSNLLH
-264 GSVVSSQSL
+264 GSVVSSQTL

-280 LEQARSQALEQG
+280 LEHARSQAIEQG

-309 LANDNVAAARYLDE
+309 LANDNVASARYLDE

-357 QHTFREATEYLTEED
+357 QQTFREAAEYLTEDD

-413 DDDTSHLYLAIAKI
+413 DDDTSHLYIALAKI

-434 PAALK
+434 QAALD
-439 ALTQAEQKATTLRA
+439 ALTQAEQKAKDLRS
-453 DRLPLIYALK
+453 DRLPVIYALQ
-463 AQVLAHNKQ
+463 AQALAHHKQ
-472 PAEASEL
+472 HTDA
-479 KNTALNSLDTLV
+479 KRVMNTALNTLDNIV
-491 KMTERIQ
+491 KMTEQVQ
-498 ALTALADTRI
+498 ALTALTDTRI

-524 ALIGE
+524 ALIGDD
-529 HDPQQV
+529 DPQQV
-535 TLASLQYQLLKATEP
+535 ALASLQYQLLKATEP
-550 QNESALTATFN
+550 QNESALSATFS
-561 KANQHILQLG
+561 KANQLILQLG
-571 RELDA
+571 HDLDA

-593 HLDTLLNNP
+593 HLDTLLSNP
-602 TRANT
+602 TSANT
-607 EQALALLETYQ
+607 EQALSLLETYQ

-630 HQHLLKQPE
+630 RQHLLKQPE

-650 ESGLVNA
+650 EGSLVNA
-657 TAENDKQ
+657 TTKSEKH

-671 NVKEQWLRLVNSRL
+671 NVKEQWLRLVNPSL
-685 SNEAQT
+685 PNETRT
-691 NQKPLTLASVQ
+691 NEKPLTLAAVQ

-716 ASEQCYVLAISASR
+716 TREQCYALAISAAKQ
-730 HQVTPVKCPPAL
+730 QVTSIKCPPAL

-749 EIIQAYRDARA
+749 EIIQAYRDVRA
-760 SDFIPQWVTNNP
+760 GDFIPQWVINNP
-772 DIGDIMWQAD
+772 DLTDIVWQAD
-782 GRFFALPMAQ
+782 GRFFSLPLAQ
-792 LRLHDNQYVGGR
+792 LRLPDNQYVGGR

-813 SEYLSPTLRQAAAPM
+813 NEYLSASVKQSPAPM

-834 SPAFESKSPTA
+834 SPAFATNSPVPDA
-845 DTGWRNK
+845 GWRNK

-870 SNYAVERYSAEQAT
+870 SNYSVKRYSAELAT
-884 QQALLSSD
+884 LQALLSTD

-905 YFDPEDPA
+905 YFDPQEPA
-913 IVGLAVARN
+913 IVGLAAARN
-922 PSTTTPDN
+922 PLTTTPNN

-994 TFMQYFYQGLKQSGS
+994 VFMQHFYQGLKQSGS
-1009 STQALRH
+1009 STEALRH

-1038 TVVNQN
+1038 TVVNRQ
-1044 AEFFLLQ
+1044 AEFFSL
-1051 SPQ
+1051 P

>member
-1 MERIRRSLTL
+1 M
-11 GLFLL
+11 
-16 CLAMVAGQR
+16 CLAMAAGQR
-25 AVGEEFQFTVSAAAN
+25 AVGEEFQFTVTAAAN

-46 APDTAFKIAL
+46 SPDTAFNISL
-56 SDTAGSPAYS
+56 IDSTGGPAYS
-66 HYAHTHIAAIKPQSS
+66 HYAYTHIAAIKPESS
-81 AQYAVTVEVTNN
+81 AQDAVTVVVTSNSD
-93 NEQSVTAPEF
+93 QSVTAAEF

-108 PANTLWDWLAWFS
+108 PSNALWDWLSWFS
-121 ASYAEPGTTAIL
+121 ATYDESVSTALL
-133 TEQIARQSDAETAC
+133 TEQLARQSDAETAC
-147 FATALLARQYLIEE
+147 FATVLLARQYLVEG
-161 NTEQATSLLSPGA
+161 NTEQAASLLAPA
-174 HGYTCWQLAALAMSA
+174 VDGYACWQIAALVMSA
-189 NFAIYHFADAS
+189 NFDIYHFADAS
-200 HAGMALLPGQFE
+200 NAGMVLLPRQFK
-212 NALAYASTLINPADW
+212 NALAHAATEINPADW
-227 QPTSAPTQQE
+227 QPTSAPLIHE
-237 QVSHMLPANSYLTTQ
+237 QVSHTLPANSYLTTQ
-252 LVATLGFSNLLH
+252 LVTTLGFSNLLH
-264 GSVVSSQSL
+264 GSVESSLTL

-280 LEQARSQALEQG
+280 LEHARSQAIEQG

-309 LANDNVAAARYLDE
+309 LANDNVASARYLDE

-357 QHTFREATEYLTEED
+357 QQTFREAAEYLTEDD

-408 QSSVY
+408 QSRVY
-413 DDDTSHLYLAIAKI
+413 DDDTSHLYIALAKI

-434 PAALK
+434 QAALD
-439 ALTQAEQKATTLRA
+439 ALTQAEQKAKDLRS
-453 DRLPLIYALK
+453 DRLPVIYALQ
-463 AQVLAHNKQ
+463 AQALAHHKQ
-472 PAEASEL
+472 HTDA
-479 KNTALNSLDTLV
+479 KRVMNTALNTLDNIV

-498 ALTALADTRI
+498 ALTAITDTRI

-513 PEAAKQIEQLT
+513 PEAAKHIEQLT
-524 ALIGE
+524 ALIADD
-529 HDPQQV
+529 DPQRV
-535 TLASLQYQLLKATEP
+535 ALASLQYQLLKATEP
-550 QNESALTATFN
+550 KNGTALSATFS
-561 KANQHILQLG
+561 KANQLILQLG

-585 KVRELYDA
+585 KVRALYDA
-593 HLDTLLNNP
+593 HLDTLLTNP
-602 TRANT
+602 TTAST

-630 HQHLLKQPE
+630 RQHLLKQPE

-650 ESGLVNA
+650 EGSLVNA
-657 TAENDKQ
+657 TTKSEKH

-671 NVKEQWLRLVNSRL
+671 NVKEQWLRLVNPNL
-685 SNEAQT
+685 SNESRT
-691 NQKPLTLASVQ
+691 NEKPLTLAAVR
-702 TAIKANQVVLRYLH
+702 AALKANQVVLRYLH
-716 ASEQCYVLAISASR
+716 TREQCYVLAISASR
-730 HQVTPVKCPPAL
+730 HQVTSIKCPPAL

-749 EIIQAYRDARA
+749 EIIQAHRDARA
-760 SDFIPQWVTNNP
+760 GDFIPQWVIDNP
-772 DIGDIMWQAD
+772 NLTDIVWQAD
-782 GRFFALPMAQ
+782 GRFFSLPLAK
-792 LRLHDNQYVGGR
+792 LRLPDNQYVGGR
-804 YTLRQTPSL
+804 FTLRQTPSL
-813 SEYLSPTLRQAAAPM
+813 NEYFSASVKQSPAPM
-828 AIGIFD
+828 AVGIFD
-834 SPAFESKSPTA
+834 SPAFATNSPTPDA
-845 DTGWRNK
+845 GWRNK
-852 LPALP
+852 LPAIP

-870 SNYAVERYSAEQAT
+870 SNFSVKRYSAELAT
-884 QQALLSSD
+884 QQALLSAD

-905 YFDPEDPA
+905 YFDPKEPA

-994 TFMQYFYQGLKQSGS
+994 TFMQHFYQGLKQSGS
-1009 STQALRH
+1009 STEALRH

-1038 TVVNQN
+1038 TVVNRQ
-1044 AEFFLLQ
+1044 AEFFSL
-1051 SPQ
+1051 P